1 MSYRKITKYF
11 QNIKLYGIIGAAVIM
26 AMSVTA
32 CSTVKNSG
40 TEITAD
46 QTSAGLADG
55 TTVNGIYS
63 YDDMFTERD
72 LDVGYDES
80 SAVKINLADDSTT
93 VTVGDDTEAD
103 ASEADETKADDSET
117 DGTKDGG
124 VETDETKADESETD
138 GTKADESVTN
148 ETETASSGVS
158 ISGNIITITKEGTYV
173 FSGAL
178 SEGQIVVDAD
188 SAKVQ
193 LVLDNADITCAS
205 SAAIYVKNA
214 DKTFITL
221 AEGSEN
227 ILMNT
232 AEYEAIDDNNIDAV
246 IFSKDDLTLNG
257 KGTLTINSEY
267 GHGIVSKDDL
277 KLVGG
282 ICNITAKAHALSG
295 KDSVRIAAGTYN
307 LTSGKDG
314 IHSENADDDE
324 KGFVYIASGDFTI
337 ESTGDGIDASY
348 VVQIDDGDFDI
359 TAGDGAE
366 NATKTH
372 KDIPGGGAGDNMG
385 GGAPGGAAQDGEA
398 PSGDKPSGG
407 KPSGDKPSG
416 DKPSGDATSG
426 DATGGDTTSEDT
438 SGGNLK
444 GGDGSD
450 ESVSGSASG
459 KQTGQTPPD
468 RPDGDSFDGSR
479 PDEKASDNTG
489 GQTAQTPPDKPGTD
503 TSDAQQSDKN
513 SQSKDIADN
522 TTASGASSD
531 TGSEAASSTSS
542 DTDSEAASSTSSDTD
557 SEAASSTSSDTD
569 STSTKGIKSDGALY
583 VNGGTFTINSAD
595 DAFHSNSD
603 VTINDGT
610 YTISSGDDGMHAD
623 SALLVNGG
631 TITVT
636 ESYEGLE
643 GLNITINDGKID
655 IAASDDGMN
664 AAGGNDASGFGGMGG
679 DGFKGMQAPDAAQK
693 SNDTSDNTSDNTQK
707 PNDTSDT
714 AQTTGNIT
722 VAAQKSDSASD
733 TAQTT
738 GNITVAAQKSDST
751 SDTAQTTGNITV
763 ASQKSDNISVASQDE
778 MWMVIN
784 GGYVHVLAGGD
795 GLDSN
800 GDLTINGGEVY
811 VDGPSDNGNSAID
824 YGEKSSFYINGG
836 TVVAVGSSGMAEDVS
851 SDSKQQV
858 AFVKLDSQ
866 ADAGDVTLKDADGNE
881 IISYTAKKKYDCVII
896 STADM
901 KEGQTYTLSASG
913 NESEVSL

>member
-1 MSYRKITKYF
+1 MSYRKVKKYF

-46 QTSAGLADG
+46 QTSAGA
-55 TTVNGIYS
+55 TVNGIYS

-103 ASEADETKADDSET
+103 TSEIDETKADETQADESET
-117 DGTKDGG
+117 NGTKADKS
-124 VETDETKADESETD
+124 ETNGTKADESETD
-138 GTKADESVTN
+138 ETKV
-148 ETETASSGVS
+148 ASSGVS
-158 ISGNIITITKEGTYV
+158 ISGNIITISKEGTYV
-173 FSGAL
+173 LSGAL

-193 LVLDNADITCAS
+193 LVLDNVDITCAS

-221 AEGSEN
+221 AEDSEN

-277 KLVGG
+277 KLVSGT
-282 ICNITAKAHALSG
+282 CNITAKKHALSG

-314 IHSENADDDE
+314 IHSENVDDDE

-348 VVQIDDGDFDI
+348 VVQIDDGDFEI
-359 TAGDGAE
+359 TAGGGAE

-372 KDIPGGGAGDNMG
+372 NDMPGGGPGGDMG
-385 GGAPGGAAQDGEA
+385 GGAPGGDKPSGEASSGEA
-398 PSGDKPSGG
+398 PSGDTSSG
-407 KPSGDKPSG
+407 SGSNG
-416 DKPSGDATSG
+416 DSF
-426 DATGGDTTSEDT
+426 
-438 SGGNLK
+438 
-444 GGDGSD
+444 GSD
-450 ESVSGSASG
+450 SG

-468 RPDGDSFDGSR
+468 
-479 PDEKASDNTG
+479 
-489 GQTAQTPPDKPGTD
+489 KPGKD
-503 TSDAQQSDKN
+503 TSDGQQFDKN
-513 SQSKDIADN
+513 SQSKDAADS
-522 TTASGASSD
+522 TTASG
-531 TGSEAASSTSS
+531 TSS
-542 DTDSEAASSTSSDTD
+542 DTDSEAVSGTSP
-557 SEAASSTSSDTD
+557 DTD

-595 DAFHSNSD
+595 DSFHSNSD

-643 GLNITINDGKID
+643 GLNVTINDGKID
-655 IAASDDGMN
+655 IIASDDGIN
-664 AAGGNDASGFGGMGG
+664 AAGGNDQSGFGGMGG
-679 DGFKGMQAPDAAQK
+679 DGFKGMQAPDAQK
-693 SNDTSDNTSDNTQK
+693 SDDA
-707 PNDTSDT
+707 SDT
-714 AQTTGNIT
+714 VQDTGNIT
-722 VAAQKSDSASD
+722 VAAQKADSTLDKAQDTD
-733 TAQTT
+733 TA
-738 GNITVAAQKSDST
+738 SE
-751 SDTAQTTGNITV
+751 
-763 ASQKSDNISVASQDE
+763 DE

-836 TVVAVGSSGMAEDVS
+836 TVIAVGSSGMAEDVS

-866 ADAGDVTLKDADGNE
+866 ADAGDVILKDADGNE
-881 IISYTAKKKYDCVII
+881 IISYTAQKKYDCVII
-896 STADM
+896 STADL
-901 KEGQTYTLSASG
+901 KAGQTYTLSASG
-913 NESEVSL
+913 SESEVSL

>member
-40 TEITAD
+40 TEISAA
-46 QTSAGLADG
+46 QTYAGLADG
-55 TTVNGIYS
+55 ATVNGIYS

-80 SAVKINLADDSTT
+80 SAVKINLADDSST

-103 ASEADETKADDSET
+103 ASEADETKADDSKADET
-117 DGTKDGG
+117 EADDSK
-124 VETDETKADESETD
+124 TDETKADESE
-138 GTKADESVTN
+138 TN

-282 ICNITAKAHALSG
+282 TYNITAENHALSG
-295 KDSVRIAAGTYN
+295 KDSVRIADGTYN

-366 NATKTH
+366 NATKTNN
-372 KDIPGGGAGDNMG
+372 DMPGGGTRDNMG
-385 GGAPGGAAQDGEA
+385 GGAPGGVAQDGEA

-416 DKPSGDATSG
+416 DATSG
-426 DATGGDTTSEDT
+426 DATSGDTTSEDT

-489 GQTAQTPPDKPGTD
+489 GQTAQTPPDKSGKD
-503 TSDAQQSDKN
+503 TSDGQQSDKN

-522 TTASGASSD
+522 TTASSAPSD
-531 TGSEAASSTSS
+531 TGSET
-542 DTDSEAASSTSSDTD
+542 ASSTSSDTD

-664 AAGGNDASGFGGMGG
+664 AAGGNDQSGFGGMGG

-693 SNDTSDNTSDNTQK
+693 SDDTSDNTSDNTQK

-722 VAAQKSDSASD
+722 VAAQKSDS
-733 TAQTT
+733 
-738 GNITVAAQKSDST
+738 T
-751 SDTAQTTGNITV
+751 SDTAQDTDAT
-763 ASQKSDNISVASQDE
+763 SEDE

-851 SDSKQQV
+851 SESKQQA

-866 ADAGDVTLKDADGNE
+866 ADAGDVILKDADGNE
-881 IISYTAKKKYDCVII
+881 IISYTAQKKYDCVII
-896 STADM
+896 STAAL
-901 KEGQTYTLSASG
+901 KAGQTYTLSASG
-913 NESEVSL
+913 SESEVSL

>member
-1 MSYRKITKYF
+1 MSYRKVKKYF

-40 TEITAD
+40 TEISAA

-55 TTVNGIYS
+55 ATVNGIYS

-93 VTVGDDTEAD
+93 VTVGDDTETD
-103 ASEADETKADDSET
+103 ASKADETRADESKT
-117 DGTKDGG
+117 DETKDGG
-124 VETDETKADESETD
+124 AETDETKADESE
-138 GTKADESVTN
+138 TN

-173 FSGAL
+173 LSGAL

-188 SAKVQ
+188 LAKVQ

-214 DKTFITL
+214 DKAFITL

-232 AEYEAIDDNNIDAV
+232 AEYETIDDNNIDAV

-282 ICNITAKAHALSG
+282 TCNITAKKHALSG
-295 KDSVRIAAGTYN
+295 KDSVRIADGTYN

-366 NATKTH
+366 NVTKTH
-372 KDIPGGGAGDNMG
+372 NDMLGGGPGGDMR
-385 GGAPGGAAQDGEA
+385 
-398 PSGDKPSGG
+398 
-407 KPSGDKPSG
+407 
-416 DKPSGDATSG
+416 
-426 DATGGDTTSEDT
+426 
-438 SGGNLK
+438 GGNSK

-450 ESVSGSASG
+450 GSVSGSASD
-459 KQTGQTPPD
+459 KQSGQTPPD
-468 RPDGDSFDGSR
+468 RPDSGSSDGSR

-503 TSDAQQSDKN
+503 TSDGQQSDKN
-513 SQSKDIADN
+513 SQSKDVADS
-522 TTASGASSD
+522 TTASGALS
-531 TGSEAASSTSS
+531 A
-542 DTDSEAASSTSSDTD
+542 SSDTD

-603 VTINDGT
+603 ITINDGT
-610 YTISSGDDGMHAD
+610 YTIGSGDDGIHAD

-655 IAASDDGMN
+655 ITASDDGMN
-664 AAGGNDASGFGGMGG
+664 AAGGNDASGFGGRGG
-679 DGFKGMQAPDAAQK
+679 DGFKGMQAPD
-693 SNDTSDNTSDNTQK
+693 
-707 PNDTSDT
+707 
-714 AQTTGNIT
+714 
-722 VAAQKSDSASD
+722 VAQKSDD
-733 TAQTT
+733 TL
-738 GNITVAAQKSDST
+738 
-751 SDTAQTTGNITV
+751 V
-763 ASQKSDNISVASQDE
+763 ASQDTDTASEDE

-866 ADAGDVTLKDADGNE
+866 VDAGDVILKDADGNE
-881 IISYTAKKKYDCVII
+881 IISYTVQKKYDCVII
-896 STADM
+896 STADLQA
-901 KEGQTYTLSASG
+901 GQTYILSASG

>member
-40 TEITAD
+40 TEISAA

-55 TTVNGIYS
+55 ATVNGIYS

-93 VTVGDDTEAD
+93 VTVGDDTETD
-103 ASEADETKADDSET
+103 ASKADETKADDSET
-117 DGTKDGG
+117 D
-124 VETDETKADESETD
+124 ETKADESET
-138 GTKADESVTN
+138 N
-148 ETETASSGVS
+148 ETENAASGVY

-173 FSGAL
+173 LSGAL

-214 DKTFITL
+214 DKAFITL

-282 ICNITAKAHALSG
+282 TYNITAENHAISG
-295 KDSVRIAAGTYN
+295 KDSVRIADGTYN

-348 VVQIDDGDFDI
+348 VVQIDEGDFDI

-372 KDIPGGGAGDNMG
+372 NDIPGGGTRDNMG
-385 GGAPGGAAQDGEA
+385 GGASGGAAQDGEA
-398 PSGDKPSGG
+398 PSGDKPSG
-407 KPSGDKPSG
+407 
-416 DKPSGDATSG
+416 
-426 DATGGDTTSEDT
+426 
-438 SGGNLK
+438 
-444 GGDGSD
+444 DGSD
-450 ESVSGSASG
+450 KSDSGSASG

-468 RPDGDSFDGSR
+468 RLDGDSFDGSR
-479 PDEKASDNTG
+479 PDEKTSDNTG

-503 TSDAQQSDKN
+503 TSDGQKSDKN

-522 TTASGASSD
+522 TTASSASSD
-531 TGSEAASSTSS
+531 TGSESSSSTSPDADSQNNSSTSS
-542 DTDSEAASSTSSDTD
+542 DA
-557 SEAASSTSSDTD
+557 D

-595 DAFHSNSD
+595 DSFHSNSD
-603 VTINDGT
+603 ATINDGT
-610 YTISSGDDGMHAD
+610 YTISSGDDGIHAD

-655 IAASDDGMN
+655 ITASDDGMN
-664 AAGGNDASGFGGMGG
+664 AAGGNDASGFGGRGG
-679 DGFKGMQAPDAAQK
+679 DGFKGMQTPDSARK
-693 SNDTSDNTSDNTQK
+693 SNDTSDNT
-707 PNDTSDT
+707 
-714 AQTTGNIT
+714 
-722 VAAQKSDSASD
+722 
-733 TAQTT
+733 
-738 GNITVAAQKSDST
+738 
-751 SDTAQTTGNITV
+751 
-763 ASQKSDNISVASQDE
+763 QKSDNTSVASQDTDAASDDE

-824 YGEKSSFYINGG
+824 YGEKSSFNINGG

-866 ADAGDVTLKDADGNE
+866 ADAGDVILKDADGNE
-881 IISYTAKKKYDCVII
+881 IISYTVQKKYDCVII
-896 STADM
+896 STADL
-901 KEGQTYTLSASG
+901 KAGQTYTLSASG

>member
-26 AMSVTA
+26 TMSVTA

-40 TEITAD
+40 TEISAA

-55 TTVNGIYS
+55 DTVNGIYS

-80 SAVKINLADDSTT
+80 NAVKINLADDSTT
-93 VTVGDDTEAD
+93 VTVGDDTETD
-103 ASEADETKADDSET
+103 ASKADETKADDSET
-117 DGTKDGG
+117 D
-124 VETDETKADESETD
+124 ETKADESET
-138 GTKADESVTN
+138 N
-148 ETETASSGVS
+148 ETENAASGVY

-173 FSGAL
+173 LSGAL

-214 DKTFITL
+214 DKAFITL

-282 ICNITAKAHALSG
+282 TYNITAENHALSG
-295 KDSVRIAAGTYN
+295 KDSVRIADGTYN

-372 KDIPGGGAGDNMG
+372 NDIPGGGTRDNMG
-385 GGAPGGAAQDGEA
+385 GGASGGAAQAGEA
-398 PSGDKPSGG
+398 PSGDKPSG
-407 KPSGDKPSG
+407 
-416 DKPSGDATSG
+416 
-426 DATGGDTTSEDT
+426 
-438 SGGNLK
+438 
-444 GGDGSD
+444 DGSD
-450 ESVSGSASG
+450 KSDSGSASG

-479 PDEKASDNTG
+479 PDEKTSDNTG

-503 TSDAQQSDKN
+503 TSDGQKSDKN

-522 TTASGASSD
+522 TTASSASSD
-531 TGSEAASSTSS
+531 TGSESSSSTSPDADSENNSSTSS
-542 DTDSEAASSTSSDTD
+542 DA
-557 SEAASSTSSDTD
+557 D

-595 DAFHSNSD
+595 DSFHSNSD
-603 VTINDGT
+603 ATINDGT
-610 YTISSGDDGMHAD
+610 YTISSGDDGIHAD

-655 IAASDDGMN
+655 ITASDDGMN
-664 AAGGNDASGFGGMGG
+664 AAGGNDASGFGGRGG
-679 DGFKGMQAPDAAQK
+679 DGFKGMQAPDSAQK

-707 PNDTSDT
+707 PDDTSDT

-722 VAAQKSDSASD
+722 VAAQKSDNTSVSSQDTDAASD
-733 TAQTT
+733 
-738 GNITVAAQKSDST
+738 
-751 SDTAQTTGNITV
+751 
-763 ASQKSDNISVASQDE
+763 DE

-824 YGEKSSFYINGG
+824 YGEKSSFNINGG

-866 ADAGDVTLKDADGNE
+866 ADAGDVILKDADGNE
-881 IISYTAKKKYDCVII
+881 IISYTVQKKYDCVII
-896 STADM
+896 STADL
-901 KEGQTYTLSASG
+901 KAGQTYTLSASG

>member
-11 QNIKLYGIIGAAVIM
+11 QNIKLYGVIGAAVIM

-40 TEITAD
+40 TEISAA

-55 TTVNGIYS
+55 ATVNGIYS

-72 LDVGYDES
+72 LDVGYDEN

-93 VTVGDDTEAD
+93 VTVGDDTETD
-103 ASEADETKADDSET
+103 ASKADETKADDSKT
-117 DGTKDGG
+117 DETKDGRA
-124 VETDETKADESETD
+124 ETDETKADESETD

-173 FSGAL
+173 LSGAL
-178 SEGQIVVDAD
+178 SEGQIVVDTD

-214 DKTFITL
+214 DKAFITL

-282 ICNITAKAHALSG
+282 TCNITAKNHALSG

-359 TAGDGAE
+359 TAGGGAE
-366 NATKTH
+366 NATKTNNEM
-372 KDIPGGGAGDNMG
+372 PGGGTGGNMG
-385 GGAPGGAAQDGEA
+385 GGAPGGDKPSGEA
-398 PSGDKPSGG
+398 PSGEAPSGG
-407 KPSGDKPSG
+407 PS
-416 DKPSGDATSG
+416 
-426 DATGGDTTSEDT
+426 
-438 SGGNLK
+438 
-444 GGDGSD
+444 SD
-450 ESVSGSASG
+450 SDSG

-468 RPDGDSFDGSR
+468 KPDGDSFDGSR
-479 PDEKASDNTG
+479 PDEKASDNAG
-489 GQTAQTPPDKPGTD
+489 SQTSQTPPDKSGKD
-503 TSDAQQSDKN
+503 TSDA
-513 SQSKDIADN
+513 
-522 TTASGASSD
+522 
-531 TGSEAASSTSS
+531 
-542 DTDSEAASSTSSDTD
+542 
-557 SEAASSTSSDTD
+557 D

-583 VNGGTFTINSAD
+583 VNGGTYTINSAD
-595 DAFHSNSD
+595 DSFHSNSD

-610 YTISSGDDGMHAD
+610 YTISSGDDGIHAD

-655 IAASDDGMN
+655 ITASDDGMN
-664 AAGGNDASGFGGMGG
+664 AAGGNDASGFGGRGG
-679 DGFKGMQAPDAAQK
+679 DGFKGMQAPDSARK

-707 PNDTSDT
+707 PDDTSDT

-722 VAAQKSDSASD
+722 VAAQKS
-733 TAQTT
+733 
-738 GNITVAAQKSDST
+738 GST
-751 SDTAQTTGNITV
+751 SDTAQDTDT
-763 ASQKSDNISVASQDE
+763 ASEDE

-824 YGEKSSFYINGG
+824 YGDKSSVYINGG
-836 TVVAVGSSGMAEDVS
+836 TVVAVGSGGMAEDVS

-866 ADAGDVTLKDADGNE
+866 VNAGDVILKDAAGNE
-881 IISYTAKKKYDCVII
+881 IISYTVQKKYDCVII
-896 STADM
+896 STADLQA
-901 KEGQTYTLSASG
+901 GQTYILSASG

>member
-1 MSYRKITKYF
+1 MSYRKVKKYF

-46 QTSAGLADG
+46 QTSAGA
-55 TTVNGIYS
+55 TVNGIYS

-103 ASEADETKADDSET
+103 ASETDETKADET
-117 DGTKDGG
+117 Q
-124 VETDETKADESETD
+124 ADESETD
-138 GTKADESVTN
+138 GTKADKSETN
-148 ETETASSGVS
+148 ETKAASSGVS
-158 ISGNIITITKEGTYV
+158 ISGNIITISKEGTYV
-173 FSGAL
+173 LSGAL

-193 LVLDNADITCAS
+193 LVLDNIDITCAS

-221 AEGSEN
+221 AEDSEN

-277 KLVGG
+277 KLVSGTY
-282 ICNITAKAHALSG
+282 NITAKNHALSG

-348 VVQIDDGDFDI
+348 VVQIDDGDFEI
-359 TAGDGAE
+359 TAGGGAE

-372 KDIPGGGAGDNMG
+372 NDMPGGDPGGDMG
-385 GGAPGGAAQDGEA
+385 GGAPGGDKPSGEA
-398 PSGDKPSGG
+398 PSGEAPSGG
-407 KPSGDKPSG
+407 PS
-416 DKPSGDATSG
+416 
-426 DATGGDTTSEDT
+426 
-438 SGGNLK
+438 
-444 GGDGSD
+444 SD
-450 ESVSGSASG
+450 SDSG

-468 RPDGDSFDGSR
+468 KPDSDTFDGSR
-479 PDEKASDNTG
+479 PNEKASDNADS
-489 GQTAQTPPDKPGTD
+489 QTSQTPPDKSGKD
-503 TSDAQQSDKN
+503 TSDGQQSDKN
-513 SQSKDIADN
+513 AQSKDAADSI
-522 TTASGASSD
+522 TASGA
-531 TGSEAASSTSS
+531 SS
-542 DTDSEAASSTSSDTD
+542 DTDSEAASGTSPDIDSEAASGASSDTD

-583 VNGGTFTINSAD
+583 VNGGTFIINSAD
-595 DAFHSNSD
+595 DSFHSNSD

-655 IAASDDGMN
+655 ITASDDGIN
-664 AAGGNDASGFGGMGG
+664 AAGGNDQSGFGGMGG
-679 DGFKGMQAPDAAQK
+679 DGFKGMQAP
-693 SNDTSDNTSDNTQK
+693 N
-707 PNDTSDT
+707 
-714 AQTTGNIT
+714 
-722 VAAQKSDSASD
+722 SAPD
-733 TAQTT
+733 
-738 GNITVAAQKSDST
+738 AAQKSDST
-751 SDTAQTTGNITV
+751 SE
-763 ASQKSDNISVASQDE
+763 DE

-836 TVVAVGSSGMAEDVS
+836 IVVAVGSSGMAEDVS

-866 ADAGDVTLKDADGNE
+866 ADAGDVILKDADGNE
-881 IISYTAKKKYDCVII
+881 IISYTAQKKYDCVII
-896 STADM
+896 STADL
-901 KEGQTYTLSASG
+901 KAGQTYTLSASG
-913 NESEVSL
+913 SESEVSL

>member
-40 TEITAD
+40 TEISATKTA
-46 QTSAGLADG
+46 AGLADIA
-55 TTVNGIYS
+55 TVNGIYS

-93 VTVGDDTEAD
+93 VTVGDDTETD
-103 ASEADETKADDSET
+103 ASKADETR
-117 DGTKDGG
+117 
-124 VETDETKADESETD
+124 ADESET
-138 GTKADESVTN
+138 N
-148 ETETASSGVS
+148 ETENAASGAY

-173 FSGAL
+173 LSGAL
-178 SEGQIVVDAD
+178 SEGQIVVNAD

-282 ICNITAKAHALSG
+282 TCNITAKTHALSG

-359 TAGDGAE
+359 TAGGGSE
-366 NATKTH
+366 NATKTNNEM
-372 KDIPGGGAGDNMG
+372 PGGGTGGNMG
-385 GGAPGGAAQDGEA
+385 GGAPGGDKPSGEA
-398 PSGDKPSGG
+398 PSGEAPSGG
-407 KPSGDKPSG
+407 PS
-416 DKPSGDATSG
+416 
-426 DATGGDTTSEDT
+426 
-438 SGGNLK
+438 
-444 GGDGSD
+444 SD
-450 ESVSGSASG
+450 SDSG
-459 KQTGQTPPD
+459 KQTGQTLPD
-468 RPDGDSFDGSR
+468 KPDGDSFDGSR
-479 PDEKASDNTG
+479 PDEKASDNAG
-489 GQTAQTPPDKPGTD
+489 SQTAQTPPDKSGKD
-503 TSDAQQSDKN
+503 TSDA
-513 SQSKDIADN
+513 
-522 TTASGASSD
+522 
-531 TGSEAASSTSS
+531 
-542 DTDSEAASSTSSDTD
+542 
-557 SEAASSTSSDTD
+557 D

-583 VNGGTFTINSAD
+583 VNGGTYTINSAD
-595 DAFHSNSD
+595 DSFHSNSD

-610 YTISSGDDGMHAD
+610 YTISSGDDGIHAD

-655 IAASDDGMN
+655 ITASDDGMN
-664 AAGGNDASGFGGMGG
+664 AAGGNDASGFGGRGG
-679 DGFKGMQAPDAAQK
+679 DGFKGMQAPD
-693 SNDTSDNTSDNTQK
+693 
-707 PNDTSDT
+707 
-714 AQTTGNIT
+714 
-722 VAAQKSDSASD
+722 AAQKSDSASD

-738 GNITVAAQKSDST
+738 GNITVAAQKSDNT
-751 SDTAQTTGNITV
+751 
-763 ASQKSDNISVASQDE
+763 SVASQDTDTASDDE

-824 YGEKSSFYINGG
+824 YGEKSPFYINGG

-851 SDSKQQV
+851 TDSKQQV

-866 ADAGDVTLKDADGNE
+866 VDAGDVILKDADGNE
-881 IISYTAKKKYDCVII
+881 IISYTVQKKYDCVII
-896 STADM
+896 STADL
-901 KEGQTYTLSASG
+901 KAGQIYTLSASG

>member
-1 MSYRKITKYF
+1 MSYRKVKKYF

-46 QTSAGLADG
+46 QTSAGA
-55 TTVNGIYS
+55 TVNGIYS

-103 ASEADETKADDSET
+103 VS
-117 DGTKDGG
+117 
-124 VETDETKADESETD
+124 ETDETK
-138 GTKADESVTN
+138 V
-148 ETETASSGVS
+148 ASSGVS
-158 ISGNIITITKEGTYV
+158 ISGNIITISKEGTYV
-173 FSGAL
+173 LSGAL

-193 LVLDNADITCAS
+193 LVLDNVDITCAS
-205 SAAIYVKNA
+205 SAAIYIKSA

-277 KLVGG
+277 KLVSGT
-282 ICNITAKAHALSG
+282 CNITAKNHALSG

-348 VVQIDDGDFDI
+348 VVQIDDGDFEI
-359 TAGDGAE
+359 IAGGGAE

-372 KDIPGGGAGDNMG
+372 NDMPGGGPGGDMG
-385 GGAPGGAAQDGEA
+385 GGAPGGDKQSGEA
-398 PSGDKPSGG
+398 PSGDKPSGEAS
-407 KPSGDKPSG
+407 SGDTSSG
-416 DKPSGDATSG
+416 SGSNRDS
-426 DATGGDTTSEDT
+426 S
-438 SGGNLK
+438 
-444 GGDGSD
+444 GSD
-450 ESVSGSASG
+450 SG

-468 RPDGDSFDGSR
+468 KPDGDNFDGSR
-479 PDEKASDNTG
+479 PDKKASDNAG
-489 GQTAQTPPDKPGTD
+489 SQTSQTPPDKSGKD
-503 TSDAQQSDKN
+503 TSDGQQSDKN
-513 SQSKDIADN
+513 SQSNNTAGSN

-531 TGSEAASSTSS
+531 TDSETASDTAS

-557 SEAASSTSSDTD
+557 T
-569 STSTKGIKSDGALY
+569 TSTKGIKSDGALY

-595 DAFHSNSD
+595 DSFHSNSD

-655 IAASDDGMN
+655 ITASDDGMN
-664 AAGGNDASGFGGMGG
+664 AAGGNDQSGFGGMGG
-679 DGFKGMQAPDAAQK
+679 DGFKGMQAPNSAPDAE
-693 SNDTSDNTSDNTQK
+693 
-707 PNDTSDT
+707 
-714 AQTTGNIT
+714 
-722 VAAQKSDSASD
+722 
-733 TAQTT
+733 
-738 GNITVAAQKSDST
+738 QKSDST
-751 SDTAQTTGNITV
+751 SE
-763 ASQKSDNISVASQDE
+763 DE

-836 TVVAVGSSGMAEDVS
+836 TIVAVGSSGMAEDVS

-866 ADAGDVTLKDADGNE
+866 ADAGDVTLKDTDGNE
-881 IISYTAKKKYDCVII
+881 IISYTAQKKYDCVII
-896 STADM
+896 STADL
-901 KEGQTYTLSASG
+901 KAGQTYTLSASG
-913 NESEVSL
+913 SESEVSL

>member
-1 MSYRKITKYF
+1 MSYRKVKKYF

-40 TEITAD
+40 TEISAA
-46 QTSAGLADG
+46 QTSVGLADEA
-55 TTVNGIYS
+55 TVNGIYS

-93 VTVGDDTEAD
+93 VTVGDDTETD
-103 ASEADETKADDSET
+103 AS
-117 DGTKDGG
+117 
-124 VETDETKADESETD
+124 KADESETD
-138 GTKADESVTN
+138 ATKADGSETN
-148 ETETASSGVS
+148 ETENAASGAY

-173 FSGAL
+173 LSGAL

-232 AEYEAIDDNNIDAV
+232 AEYETIDDNNIDAV

-282 ICNITAKAHALSG
+282 TYNITAENHALSG
-295 KDSVRIAAGTYN
+295 KDSVRIAEGTYN

-359 TAGDGAE
+359 TAGGGAE

-372 KDIPGGGAGDNMG
+372 NDMPGGATRDNMG

-398 PSGDKPSGG
+398 PSGDKPSG
-407 KPSGDKPSG
+407 
-416 DKPSGDATSG
+416 
-426 DATGGDTTSEDT
+426 
-438 SGGNLK
+438 
-444 GGDGSD
+444 DGSD
-450 ESVSGSASG
+450 KSDSGSASG

-503 TSDAQQSDKN
+503 TSDGQKSDKN

-522 TTASGASSD
+522 TTASSASSD
-531 TGSEAASSTSS
+531 TGSESSSSASPDADSENNSSTSS
-542 DTDSEAASSTSSDTD
+542 DA
-557 SEAASSTSSDTD
+557 D

-595 DAFHSNSD
+595 DSFHSNSD
-603 VTINDGT
+603 ATINDGT
-610 YTISSGDDGMHAD
+610 YTISSGDDGIHAD

-655 IAASDDGMN
+655 ITASDDGMN
-664 AAGGNDASGFGGMGG
+664 AAGGNDASGFGGRGG
-679 DGFKGMQAPDAAQK
+679 DGFKGMQAPDAARK
-693 SNDTSDNTSDNTQK
+693 SNDTSDNTQKSD
-707 PNDTSDT
+707 DTSDT

-722 VAAQKSDSASD
+722 VAAQKQDNTSD

-738 GNITVAAQKSDST
+738 GNITVAAQKQDSP
-751 SDTAQTTGNITV
+751 SDTAQDTDA
-763 ASQKSDNISVASQDE
+763 ASDDE

-824 YGEKSSFYINGG
+824 YGEKSSFNINRG

-866 ADAGDVTLKDADGNE
+866 ADAGDVILKGADGNE
-881 IISYTAKKKYDCVII
+881 IISYTAQKKYDCVII
-896 STADM
+896 STAAL
-901 KEGQTYTLSASG
+901 KAGQTYTLSASG
-913 NESEVSL
+913 SESEVSL

>member
-1 MSYRKITKYF
+1 MSYRKVKKYF

-40 TEITAD
+40 TEISAA
-46 QTSAGLADG
+46 QTSVGLADEA
-55 TTVNGIYS
+55 TVNGIYS

-80 SAVKINLADDSTT
+80 NAVKINLADDSTT
-93 VTVGDDTEAD
+93 VTVGDNTETD
-103 ASEADETKADDSET
+103 ASKSEETRADESKTDETKDGGAETDETKADESET
-117 DGTKDGG
+117 DG
-124 VETDETKADESETD
+124 TKADESETD

-173 FSGAL
+173 LSGAL

-232 AEYEAIDDNNIDAV
+232 AEYETIDDNNIDAV

-282 ICNITAKAHALSG
+282 TCNITAKNHALSG

-348 VVQIDDGDFDI
+348 VVQIDDGAFDI
-359 TAGDGAE
+359 TAGGGAE

-372 KDIPGGGAGDNMG
+372 NDMPGGATRDNMR

-398 PSGDKPSGG
+398 PSGDKPSG
-407 KPSGDKPSG
+407 
-416 DKPSGDATSG
+416 
-426 DATGGDTTSEDT
+426 
-438 SGGNLK
+438 
-444 GGDGSD
+444 DGSD
-450 ESVSGSASG
+450 KSDSGSASG

-468 RPDGDSFDGSR
+468 KPDGDSFDGSR
-479 PDEKASDNTG
+479 PDEKASDNAG
-489 GQTAQTPPDKPGTD
+489 SQTSQTPPDKSGKD
-503 TSDAQQSDKN
+503 TSDGQQSDKN
-513 SQSKDIADN
+513 SQSKDIADS
-522 TTASGASSD
+522 TTASSASSD
-531 TGSEAASSTSS
+531 TGSESASSTLSDADSENDSSTSS
-542 DTDSEAASSTSSDTD
+542 DA
-557 SEAASSTSSDTD
+557 D

-583 VNGGTFTINSAD
+583 VNGGTFNINSAD
-595 DAFHSNSD
+595 DSFHSNSD

-610 YTISSGDDGMHAD
+610 YTISSGDDGIHAD

-655 IAASDDGMN
+655 ITASDDGMN
-664 AAGGNDASGFGGMGG
+664 AAGGNDASGFGGRGG

-693 SNDTSDNTSDNTQK
+693 SDDTSENTQK
-707 PNDTSDT
+707 SDDSSDT
-714 AQTTGNIT
+714 AQNTDT
-722 VAAQKSDSASD
+722 ASD
-733 TAQTT
+733 
-738 GNITVAAQKSDST
+738 
-751 SDTAQTTGNITV
+751 
-763 ASQKSDNISVASQDE
+763 DE

-851 SDSKQQV
+851 SESKQQA

-881 IISYTAKKKYDCVII
+881 IISYTAQKKYDCVII
-896 STADM
+896 STAAL

-913 NESEVSL
+913 SESEVSL

>member
-40 TEITAD
+40 TEISAA

-55 TTVNGIYS
+55 ATVNGIYS

-93 VTVGDDTEAD
+93 VTVGDDTETD
-103 ASEADETKADDSET
+103 VSKADETKADDSKT
-117 DGTKDGG
+117 DETKDGES
-124 VETDETKADESETD
+124 ETDATKADESETD

-158 ISGNIITITKEGTYV
+158 ISGNIITISKEGTYV
-173 FSGAL
+173 LSGAL

-214 DKTFITL
+214 DKAFITL

-282 ICNITAKAHALSG
+282 IYNITAENHALSG
-295 KDSVRIAAGTYN
+295 KDSVRIAEGTYN

-348 VVQIDDGDFDI
+348 VVQIDDGAFDI
-359 TAGDGAE
+359 TAGGGAE

-372 KDIPGGGAGDNMG
+372 NDMPGGATRDNMG
-385 GGAPGGAAQDGEA
+385 GGAPGGDKPSGEA
-398 PSGDKPSGG
+398 PSGEAPSGG
-407 KPSGDKPSG
+407 PS
-416 DKPSGDATSG
+416 
-426 DATGGDTTSEDT
+426 
-438 SGGNLK
+438 
-444 GGDGSD
+444 SD
-450 ESVSGSASG
+450 SDSG

-468 RPDGDSFDGSR
+468 KPDGDSFDGSR
-479 PDEKASDNTG
+479 PDEKASDNAG
-489 GQTAQTPPDKPGTD
+489 SQTSQTPPDKSGKD
-503 TSDAQQSDKN
+503 TSDA
-513 SQSKDIADN
+513 
-522 TTASGASSD
+522 
-531 TGSEAASSTSS
+531 
-542 DTDSEAASSTSSDTD
+542 
-557 SEAASSTSSDTD
+557 D

-583 VNGGTFTINSAD
+583 VNGGTYTINSAD
-595 DAFHSNSD
+595 DSFHSNSD

-610 YTISSGDDGMHAD
+610 YTISSGDDGIHAD

-655 IAASDDGMN
+655 ITASDDGMN
-664 AAGGNDASGFGGMGG
+664 AAGGNDASGFGGRGG

-693 SNDTSDNTSDNTQK
+693 PDGTSDNTSDNTQK

-722 VAAQKSDSASD
+722 VAAQKSDN
-733 TAQTT
+733 T
-738 GNITVAAQKSDST
+738 
-751 SDTAQTTGNITV
+751 
-763 ASQKSDNISVASQDE
+763 SVASQDTDTASDDE

-824 YGEKSSFYINGG
+824 YGDKSSFYINGG
-836 TVVAVGSSGMAEDVS
+836 TVVAVGSSGMAEAVS

-866 ADAGDVTLKDADGNE
+866 VDAGDVILKDADGNE
-881 IISYTAKKKYDCVII
+881 IISYTVQKKYDCVII
-896 STADM
+896 STADLQA
-901 KEGQTYTLSASG
+901 GQTYILSASG

>member
-40 TEITAD
+40 TEISAT
-46 QTSAGLADG
+46 QTSAALADG
-55 TTVNGIYS
+55 TSVNGIYS

-103 ASEADETKADDSET
+103 ASETNGTKAAESEMDETEADKSETNETKA
-117 DGTKDGG
+117 
-124 VETDETKADESETD
+124 
-138 GTKADESVTN
+138 
-148 ETETASSGVS
+148 ASSGVS
-158 ISGNIITITKEGTYV
+158 ISGNIITISKEGTYV
-173 FSGAL
+173 LSGAL

-193 LVLDNADITCAS
+193 LVLDNVDITCAS

-221 AEGSEN
+221 AEDSEN

-232 AEYEAIDDNNIDAV
+232 VEYEAIDDNNIDAV

-277 KLVGG
+277 KLVSGTY
-282 ICNITAKAHALSG
+282 NITAKNHALSG
-295 KDSVRIAAGTYN
+295 KDSMRIAAGTYN

-348 VVQIDDGDFDI
+348 VVQIDDGDFEI
-359 TAGDGAE
+359 TAGGGAE
-366 NATKTH
+366 NATKIH
-372 KDIPGGGAGDNMG
+372 NDMPGGGPGGDMG
-385 GGAPGGAAQDGEA
+385 GGAPGGNKPSGEA
-398 PSGDKPSGG
+398 PSGSGSNGDPSG
-407 KPSGDKPSG
+407 
-416 DKPSGDATSG
+416 
-426 DATGGDTTSEDT
+426 
-438 SGGNLK
+438 
-444 GGDGSD
+444 SD
-450 ESVSGSASG
+450 SG

-468 RPDGDSFDGSR
+468 KPDGDSFDGSR
-479 PDEKASDNTG
+479 PNKKASDNAG
-489 GQTAQTPPDKPGTD
+489 GQNAQTPPDKSGTD
-503 TSDAQQSDKN
+503 TSDGQQSDKK
-513 SQSKDIADN
+513 SQSKDTADS
-522 TTASGASSD
+522 TTASSA
-531 TGSEAASSTSS
+531 SS
-542 DTDSEAASSTSSDTD
+542 DTDSEAASGTSSDIDSEAASGTLSDTD
-557 SEAASSTSSDTD
+557 SEVASSTSSDTD

-595 DAFHSNSD
+595 DSFHSNSD

-655 IAASDDGMN
+655 ITASDDGMN
-664 AAGGNDASGFGGMGG
+664 AAGGNDQSGFGGMGG
-679 DGFKGMQAPDAAQK
+679 DGFKGMQAPNSAPDAAQK
-693 SNDTSDNTSDNTQK
+693 SDDTSGNPSDNTQK
-707 PNDTSDT
+707 SD
-714 AQTTGNIT
+714 
-722 VAAQKSDSASD
+722 VASD

-738 GNITVAAQKSDST
+738 GNIAVAAQKSDST
-751 SDTAQTTGNITV
+751 SDKAQDTDTA
-763 ASQKSDNISVASQDE
+763 SEDE

-866 ADAGDVTLKDADGNE
+866 ADAGDVILKDADGNE
-881 IISYTAKKKYDCVII
+881 IISYTAQKKYDCVII
-896 STADM
+896 SMADL
-901 KEGQTYTLSASG
+901 KAGQTYTLSASG
-913 NESEVSL
+913 SESEVSL

>member
-40 TEITAD
+40 TEISATKTA
-46 QTSAGLADG
+46 AGLADIA
-55 TTVNGIYS
+55 TVNGIYS

-93 VTVGDDTEAD
+93 VTVGDDTETD
-103 ASEADETKADDSET
+103 ASKADETR
-117 DGTKDGG
+117 
-124 VETDETKADESETD
+124 ADESET
-138 GTKADESVTN
+138 N
-148 ETETASSGVS
+148 ETENAASGAY

-173 FSGAL
+173 LSGAL
-178 SEGQIVVDAD
+178 SEGQIVVNAD

-282 ICNITAKAHALSG
+282 TCNITAKTHALSG

-314 IHSENADDDE
+314 IHSENGDEEE

-359 TAGDGAE
+359 TAGGGAE
-366 NATKTH
+366 NATKTNNEM
-372 KDIPGGGAGDNMG
+372 PGGGTGGNMG
-385 GGAPGGAAQDGEA
+385 GGAPGGDKPSGEA
-398 PSGDKPSGG
+398 PSGEAPSGG
-407 KPSGDKPSG
+407 PS
-416 DKPSGDATSG
+416 
-426 DATGGDTTSEDT
+426 
-438 SGGNLK
+438 
-444 GGDGSD
+444 SD
-450 ESVSGSASG
+450 SDSG

-468 RPDGDSFDGSR
+468 KPDGDSFDGSR
-479 PDEKASDNTG
+479 PDEKASDNAG
-489 GQTAQTPPDKPGTD
+489 SQTSQTPPDKSGKD
-503 TSDAQQSDKN
+503 TSDA
-513 SQSKDIADN
+513 
-522 TTASGASSD
+522 
-531 TGSEAASSTSS
+531 
-542 DTDSEAASSTSSDTD
+542 
-557 SEAASSTSSDTD
+557 D

-583 VNGGTFTINSAD
+583 VNGGTYTINSAD
-595 DAFHSNSD
+595 DSFHSNSD

-610 YTISSGDDGMHAD
+610 YTISSGDDGIHAD

-655 IAASDDGMN
+655 ITASDDGMN
-664 AAGGNDASGFGGMGG
+664 AAGGNDASGFGGRGG
-679 DGFKGMQAPDAAQK
+679 DGFKGMQAPD
-693 SNDTSDNTSDNTQK
+693 
-707 PNDTSDT
+707 
-714 AQTTGNIT
+714 
-722 VAAQKSDSASD
+722 AAQKSDSASD

-751 SDTAQTTGNITV
+751 SDTAQDTDA
-763 ASQKSDNISVASQDE
+763 ASEDE

-881 IISYTAKKKYDCVII
+881 IISYTAQKKYDCVII
-896 STADM
+896 STADL
-901 KEGQTYTLSASG
+901 KAGQIYTLSASG

>member
-1 MSYRKITKYF
+1 MSYRKVKKYF

-46 QTSAGLADG
+46 QTSAGA
-55 TTVNGIYS
+55 TVNGIYS

-103 ASEADETKADDSET
+103 ASETDETKADENQ
-117 DGTKDGG
+117 
-124 VETDETKADESETD
+124 ADESETD
-138 GTKADESVTN
+138 GTKADKSETN
-148 ETETASSGVS
+148 ETKAASSGVS
-158 ISGNIITITKEGTYV
+158 ISGNIITISKEGTYV
-173 FSGAL
+173 LSGAL

-193 LVLDNADITCAS
+193 LVLDNVDITCAS
-205 SAAIYVKNA
+205 SAAIYIKNA

-221 AEGSEN
+221 ADGSEN

-246 IFSKDDLTLNG
+246 IFSKDDMTLNG

-277 KLVGG
+277 KLVSGT
-282 ICNITAKAHALSG
+282 CNITAKNHALSG

-348 VVQIDDGDFDI
+348 VVQIDDGDFEI
-359 TAGDGAE
+359 TAGGGAE
-366 NATKTH
+366 NATKTYN
-372 KDIPGGGAGDNMG
+372 DMPGGDPGGDMG
-385 GGAPGGAAQDGEA
+385 GGAPGGEA
-398 PSGDKPSGG
+398 PSGDKPSGEA
-407 KPSGDKPSG
+407 PSGDKPSG
-416 DKPSGDATSG
+416 EAPSGDTSSGSGSNG
-426 DATGGDTTSEDT
+426 DPS
-438 SGGNLK
+438 
-444 GGDGSD
+444 GSD
-450 ESVSGSASG
+450 SG

-468 RPDGDSFDGSR
+468 KPDGDSFDGSR
-479 PDEKASDNTG
+479 PDEKASDNADS
-489 GQTAQTPPDKPGTD
+489 QTSQTPPDKSGKD
-503 TSDAQQSDKN
+503 TSDGQQFDKN
-513 SQSKDIADN
+513 SQSKDAADS

-531 TGSEAASSTSS
+531 TESETASG
-542 DTDSEAASSTSSDTD
+542 TSSDTD

-595 DAFHSNSD
+595 DSFHSNSD

-643 GLNITINDGKID
+643 GLNITINDGNID
-655 IAASDDGMN
+655 ITASDDGMN
-664 AAGGNDASGFGGMGG
+664 AAGGNDQSGFGGMGG
-679 DGFKGMQAPDAAQK
+679 DGFKGMQAPNSAPDAAQK
-693 SNDTSDNTSDNTQK
+693 SDSASDSTSDNTQK
-707 PNDTSDT
+707 SDDTSDT

-722 VAAQKSDSASD
+722 VAAQKSDDASD
-733 TAQTT
+733 TVQDT
-738 GNITVAAQKSDST
+738 GNITVAAQKSDSS
-751 SDTAQTTGNITV
+751 SDTSQDTDT
-763 ASQKSDNISVASQDE
+763 ASEDE

-866 ADAGDVTLKDADGNE
+866 ADAGDVTLKDTDGNE
-881 IISYTAKKKYDCVII
+881 IISYTAQKKYDCVII
-896 STADM
+896 STADL
-901 KEGQTYTLSASG
+901 KAGQTYTLSASG
-913 NESEVSL
+913 SESEVSL

>member
-46 QTSAGLADG
+46 QTSAGA
-55 TTVNGIYS
+55 TVNGIYS

-80 SAVKINLADDSTT
+80 SAVKINLEDDSTT

-103 ASEADETKADDSET
+103 TS
-117 DGTKDGG
+117 
-124 VETDETKADESETD
+124 ETDETKVDETQADESETD
-138 GTKADESVTN
+138 GTKA
-148 ETETASSGVS
+148 ASSGVS
-158 ISGNIITITKEGTYV
+158 ISGNIITISKEGTYV
-173 FSGAL
+173 LSGAL

-193 LVLDNADITCAS
+193 LVLDNVDITCAS

-277 KLVGG
+277 KLVSGT
-282 ICNITAKAHALSG
+282 CNITAKNHALSG

-348 VVQIDDGDFDI
+348 VVQIDDGDFEI
-359 TAGDGAE
+359 TAGGGAE

-372 KDIPGGGAGDNMG
+372 NDMPGGDPGSDMG
-385 GGAPGGAAQDGEA
+385 GGAPSGEAPSGEAPSGEA
-398 PSGDKPSGG
+398 PSGDKPSGEA
-407 KPSGDKPSG
+407 PSGEAPSG
-416 DKPSGDATSG
+416 SGSNG
-426 DATGGDTTSEDT
+426 DSA
-438 SGGNLK
+438 
-444 GGDGSD
+444 GSD
-450 ESVSGSASG
+450 SG

-468 RPDGDSFDGSR
+468 KPDGDSFDGSR
-479 PDEKASDNTG
+479 PDEKASDNADS
-489 GQTAQTPPDKPGTD
+489 QTSQTPPDKSGKD
-503 TSDAQQSDKN
+503 TLDGQQFDKN
-513 SQSKDIADN
+513 SQSKDAADS

-531 TGSEAASSTSS
+531 IDSEAVSGTSS
-542 DTDSEAASSTSSDTD
+542 DTDSEAASDLSSDKG

-595 DAFHSNSD
+595 DSFHSNSD

-643 GLNITINDGKID
+643 GLNITINDGNID
-655 IAASDDGMN
+655 ITASDDGMN
-664 AAGGNDASGFGGMGG
+664 AAGGNDQSGFGGMGG
-679 DGFKGMQAPDAAQK
+679 DGFKGMQAPNSAPD
-693 SNDTSDNTSDNTQK
+693 
-707 PNDTSDT
+707 
-714 AQTTGNIT
+714 
-722 VAAQKSDSASD
+722 AAQKSDSASD
-733 TAQTT
+733 TAQDTD
-738 GNITVAAQKSDST
+738 AASE
-751 SDTAQTTGNITV
+751 
-763 ASQKSDNISVASQDE
+763 DE

-866 ADAGDVTLKDADGNE
+866 ADAGDVTLKDVDGNE
-881 IISYTAKKKYDCVII
+881 IISYTAQKKYDCVII
-896 STADM
+896 STADL
-901 KEGQTYTLSASG
+901 KAGQTYTLSASG
-913 NESEVSL
+913 SESEVSL

>member
-40 TEITAD
+40 TEISAA

-55 TTVNGIYS
+55 ATVNGIYS

-80 SAVKINLADDSTT
+80 NAVKINLADDSTT

-103 ASEADETKADDSET
+103 ASESDETKADETQADESET
-117 DGTKDGG
+117 DETKDGG
-124 VETDETKADESETD
+124 AETDETKADESVTD

-173 FSGAL
+173 LSGAL

-282 ICNITAKAHALSG
+282 TCNITAENHALSG
-295 KDSVRIAAGTYN
+295 KDSVRIAEGTYN

-348 VVQIDDGDFDI
+348 VVQIDDGAFDI
-359 TAGDGAE
+359 TAGGGAE

-372 KDIPGGGAGDNMG
+372 NDMPGGATRDNMG
-385 GGAPGGAAQDGEA
+385 GGAPGG
-398 PSGDKPSGG
+398 DKPSGEA
-407 KPSGDKPSG
+407 S
-416 DKPSGDATSG
+416 
-426 DATGGDTTSEDT
+426 
-438 SGGNLK
+438 SGGPS
-444 GGDGSD
+444 SD
-450 ESVSGSASG
+450 SDSG
-459 KQTGQTPPD
+459 KQSGQTPPD
-468 RPDGDSFDGSR
+468 KPDGDSFDGSR
-479 PDEKASDNTG
+479 PDEKASDNAG
-489 GQTAQTPPDKPGTD
+489 SQTAQTPPDKSGKD
-503 TSDAQQSDKN
+503 TSDA
-513 SQSKDIADN
+513 
-522 TTASGASSD
+522 
-531 TGSEAASSTSS
+531 
-542 DTDSEAASSTSSDTD
+542 
-557 SEAASSTSSDTD
+557 D

-583 VNGGTFTINSAD
+583 VNGGTYTINSAD
-595 DAFHSNSD
+595 DSFHSNSD

-610 YTISSGDDGMHAD
+610 YTISSGDDGIHAD

-655 IAASDDGMN
+655 ITASDDGMN
-664 AAGGNDASGFGGMGG
+664 AAGGNDASGFGGRGG

-693 SNDTSDNTSDNTQK
+693 PDDTSENTQK

-722 VAAQKSDSASD
+722 VAAQKSDN
-733 TAQTT
+733 T
-738 GNITVAAQKSDST
+738 
-751 SDTAQTTGNITV
+751 
-763 ASQKSDNISVASQDE
+763 SVASQDTDIASDDE

-851 SDSKQQV
+851 TDSKQQV

-866 ADAGDVTLKDADGNE
+866 VDAGDVILKDADGNE
-881 IISYTAKKKYDCVII
+881 IISYTVQKKYDCVII
-896 STADM
+896 STADL
-901 KEGQTYTLSASG
+901 KAGQIYTLSASG

>member
-1 MSYRKITKYF
+1 MSYRKVKKYF

-46 QTSAGLADG
+46 QTSAGA
-55 TTVNGIYS
+55 TVNGIYS

-103 ASEADETKADDSET
+103 ASETDETKADET
-117 DGTKDGG
+117 Q
-124 VETDETKADESETD
+124 VDESETD
-138 GTKADESVTN
+138 GTKADKSETN
-148 ETETASSGVS
+148 ETKAASSGVS
-158 ISGNIITITKEGTYV
+158 ISGNIITISKEGTYV
-173 FSGAL
+173 LSGAL

-193 LVLDNADITCAS
+193 LVLDNVDITCAS
-205 SAAIYVKNA
+205 SAAIYIKSA

-277 KLVGG
+277 KLVSGT
-282 ICNITAKAHALSG
+282 CNITAKNHALSG

-359 TAGDGAE
+359 TAGGGAE

-372 KDIPGGGAGDNMG
+372 NDMPGGDMG
-385 GGAPGGAAQDGEA
+385 GGAPGGDKPSGEA
-398 PSGDKPSGG
+398 PSGDTSSG
-407 KPSGDKPSG
+407 SGSNG
-416 DKPSGDATSG
+416 DSF
-426 DATGGDTTSEDT
+426 
-438 SGGNLK
+438 
-444 GGDGSD
+444 GSD
-450 ESVSGSASG
+450 SG

-468 RPDGDSFDGSR
+468 KLG
-479 PDEKASDNTG
+479 K
-489 GQTAQTPPDKPGTD
+489 D
-503 TSDAQQSDKN
+503 TSDGQQSDKN
-513 SQSKDIADN
+513 SQSKDAAGS
-522 TTASGASSD
+522 TTASG
-531 TGSEAASSTSS
+531 
-542 DTDSEAASSTSSDTD
+542 
-557 SEAASSTSSDTD
+557 TSSDTD

-595 DAFHSNSD
+595 DSFHSNSD

-643 GLNITINDGKID
+643 GLNITINNGKID
-655 IAASDDGMN
+655 ITASDDGMN
-664 AAGGNDASGFGGMGG
+664 AAGGNDQSGFGGMGG
-679 DGFKGMQAPDAAQK
+679 DGFKGMQAPDA
-693 SNDTSDNTSDNTQK
+693 
-707 PNDTSDT
+707 
-714 AQTTGNIT
+714 
-722 VAAQKSDSASD
+722 QKSDSASE
-733 TAQTT
+733 
-738 GNITVAAQKSDST
+738 
-751 SDTAQTTGNITV
+751 
-763 ASQKSDNISVASQDE
+763 DE

-866 ADAGDVTLKDADGNE
+866 ADAGDAILKDADGNE
-881 IISYTAKKKYDCVII
+881 IISYTAQKKYDCVII
-896 STADM
+896 STADL
-901 KEGQTYTLSASG
+901 KAGQTYTLSASG
-913 NESEVSL
+913 SESEVSL

>member
-40 TEITAD
+40 TEISAA
-46 QTSAGLADG
+46 QNSAGLADG
-55 TTVNGIYS
+55 ATVNGIYS

-93 VTVGDDTEAD
+93 VTVGDDTETD
-103 ASEADETKADDSET
+103 ASKADETKADDS
-117 DGTKDGG
+117 K
-124 VETDETKADESETD
+124 TDETKADESET
-138 GTKADESVTN
+138 N
-148 ETETASSGVS
+148 ETENAASGVY
-158 ISGNIITITKEGTYV
+158 ISRNIITITKEGTYV
-173 FSGAL
+173 LSGAL
-178 SEGQIVVDAD
+178 SEGQIIVDAD
-188 SAKVQ
+188 SAKIQ

-232 AEYEAIDDNNIDAV
+232 AEYETIDDNNIDAV

-282 ICNITAKAHALSG
+282 TYNITAENHALSG
-295 KDSVRIAAGTYN
+295 KDSVRIAEGTYN

-348 VVQIDDGDFDI
+348 VVQIDDGAFDI
-359 TAGDGAE
+359 TAGGGAE

-372 KDIPGGGAGDNMG
+372 NDMPGGATRDNMG

-398 PSGDKPSGG
+398 PSGDKPSG
-407 KPSGDKPSG
+407 
-416 DKPSGDATSG
+416 
-426 DATGGDTTSEDT
+426 
-438 SGGNLK
+438 
-444 GGDGSD
+444 DGSD
-450 ESVSGSASG
+450 KSDSGSASG

-503 TSDAQQSDKN
+503 TSDGQKSDKN

-522 TTASGASSD
+522 TTASSASSD
-531 TGSEAASSTSS
+531 TGSESSSSASPDADSENNLSTSS
-542 DTDSEAASSTSSDTD
+542 DA
-557 SEAASSTSSDTD
+557 D

-595 DAFHSNSD
+595 DSFHSNSD
-603 VTINDGT
+603 ATINDGT
-610 YTISSGDDGMHAD
+610 YTISSGDDGIHAD

-631 TITVT
+631 TITVI

-643 GLNITINDGKID
+643 WLNITINDGKID
-655 IAASDDGMN
+655 ITASDDGMN
-664 AAGGNDASGFGGMGG
+664 AAGGNDASGFGGRGG
-679 DGFKGMQAPDAAQK
+679 DGFKGMQAPDSAQRPD
-693 SNDTSDNTSDNTQK
+693 DTSNNTSDNTQK
-707 PNDTSDT
+707 PDDTSDT

-722 VAAQKSDSASD
+722 VAAQKQD
-733 TAQTT
+733 
-738 GNITVAAQKSDST
+738 NT
-751 SDTAQTTGNITV
+751 SDTAQDTDT
-763 ASQKSDNISVASQDE
+763 ASDDE

-824 YGEKSSFYINGG
+824 YGEKSSFDINGG
-836 TVVAVGSSGMAEDVS
+836 TVVAVGSSDMAEDVS
-851 SDSKQQV
+851 SESKQQA

-866 ADAGDVTLKDADGNE
+866 ADAGDVILKDADGNE
-881 IISYTAKKKYDCVII
+881 IISYTVQKKYDCVII
-896 STADM
+896 STADL
-901 KEGQTYTLSASG
+901 KADQIYTLSASG

>member
-11 QNIKLYGIIGAAVIM
+11 QNIKLYGVIGAAVIM

-40 TEITAD
+40 TEISAA
-46 QTSAGLADG
+46 QTSAGLADEA
-55 TTVNGIYS
+55 TVNGIYS

-80 SAVKINLADDSTT
+80 NAIKINLADDSTT
-93 VTVGDDTEAD
+93 VTVGDDTETD
-103 ASEADETKADDSET
+103 VSKADETKADDS
-117 DGTKDGG
+117 K
-124 VETDETKADESETD
+124 TDETKADESET
-138 GTKADESVTN
+138 N
-148 ETETASSGVS
+148 ETENAASGVY

-173 FSGAL
+173 LSGAL

-188 SAKVQ
+188 SAEVQ

-214 DKTFITL
+214 DKAFITL
-221 AEGSEN
+221 AEG
-227 ILMNT
+227 
-232 AEYEAIDDNNIDAV
+232 
-246 IFSKDDLTLNG
+246 
-257 KGTLTINSEY
+257 SEY

-277 KLVGG
+277 KLVGSTY
-282 ICNITAKAHALSG
+282 NITAENHALSG
-295 KDSVRIAAGTYN
+295 KDSVRIADGTYN

-366 NATKTH
+366 NVTKTH
-372 KDIPGGGAGDNMG
+372 NDIPGGGTRDNMG

-398 PSGDKPSGG
+398 PSGDKPSG
-407 KPSGDKPSG
+407 
-416 DKPSGDATSG
+416 
-426 DATGGDTTSEDT
+426 
-438 SGGNLK
+438 
-444 GGDGSD
+444 DGSD
-450 ESVSGSASG
+450 KSDSGSASG

-468 RPDGDSFDGSR
+468 RPDGVCFDGSR
-479 PDEKASDNTG
+479 PDEKTSDNTG

-503 TSDAQQSDKN
+503 TSDGQKSHKN
-513 SQSKDIADN
+513 SQSKDISDN
-522 TTASGASSD
+522 TTASSASSD
-531 TGSEAASSTSS
+531 TGSESSSSASPDADSENNSSTSS
-542 DTDSEAASSTSSDTD
+542 DA
-557 SEAASSTSSDTD
+557 D

-595 DAFHSNSD
+595 DSFHSNSD
-603 VTINDGT
+603 ATINDGT
-610 YTISSGDDGMHAD
+610 YTISSGDDGIHAD

-655 IAASDDGMN
+655 ITASDDGMN
-664 AAGGNDASGFGGMGG
+664 AAGGNDASGFGGRGG
-679 DGFKGMQAPDAAQK
+679 DGFKGMQAPDSAQK

-707 PNDTSDT
+707 QDDTSDT

-722 VAAQKSDSASD
+722 VAAQKSDNTSVSSQDTDAASD
-733 TAQTT
+733 
-738 GNITVAAQKSDST
+738 
-751 SDTAQTTGNITV
+751 
-763 ASQKSDNISVASQDE
+763 DE

-824 YGEKSSFYINGG
+824 YGEKSSFNINGG

-866 ADAGDVTLKDADGNE
+866 ADAGDVILKDADGNE
-881 IISYTAKKKYDCVII
+881 IISYTVQKKYDCVII
-896 STADM
+896 STADL
-901 KEGQTYTLSASG
+901 KAGQTYTLSASG

>member
-40 TEITAD
+40 TEISAD
-46 QTSAGLADG
+46 QTSATLADG
-55 TTVNGIYS
+55 TSVNGIYS

-103 ASEADETKADDSET
+103 VSETDETKADESETDETKADESET
-117 DGTKDGG
+117 DGTKAGES
-124 VETDETKADESETD
+124 ETDETKADESETD
-138 GTKADESVTN
+138 GTKADKSETN
-148 ETETASSGVS
+148 ETKAASSGVS
-158 ISGNIITITKEGTYV
+158 ISGNIITISKEGTYV
-173 FSGAL
+173 LSGAL

-193 LVLDNADITCAS
+193 LVLDNVDITCAS

-221 AEGSEN
+221 AEDSEN

-277 KLVGG
+277 KLVSGT
-282 ICNITAKAHALSG
+282 CNITAKNHALSG

-337 ESTGDGIDASY
+337 DSTGDGIDASY
-348 VVQIDDGDFDI
+348 VVQIDDGDFEI
-359 TAGDGAE
+359 TAGGGAE

-372 KDIPGGGAGDNMG
+372 NDMPGGGPGGDMG
-385 GGAPGGAAQDGEA
+385 GGAPGGNKPSGEA
-398 PSGDKPSGG
+398 PSGSG
-407 KPSGDKPSG
+407 SNGDS
-416 DKPSGDATSG
+416 S
-426 DATGGDTTSEDT
+426 
-438 SGGNLK
+438 
-444 GGDGSD
+444 GSD
-450 ESVSGSASG
+450 SG

-468 RPDGDSFDGSR
+468 KPDGDSFDGSR
-479 PDEKASDNTG
+479 PDEKASDNAG
-489 GQTAQTPPDKPGTD
+489 GQTAQTPPDKPDKD
-503 TSDAQQSDKN
+503 TSDGQQSDKN
-513 SQSKDIADN
+513 SQSKDAADS

-531 TGSEAASSTSS
+531 TDSETASDTAA

-557 SEAASSTSSDTD
+557 T
-569 STSTKGIKSDGALY
+569 TSTKGIKSDGALY

-595 DAFHSNSD
+595 DSFHSNSD

-610 YTISSGDDGMHAD
+610 YTSSSGDDGMHAD

-643 GLNITINDGKID
+643 GLNVTINDGKID
-655 IAASDDGMN
+655 ITASDDGMN
-664 AAGGNDASGFGGMGG
+664 AAGGNDESGFGGMGG
-679 DGFKGMQAPDAAQK
+679 DGFKGMQAPNSALDAAQK
-693 SNDTSDNTSDNTQK
+693 SDD
-707 PNDTSDT
+707 
-714 AQTTGNIT
+714 
-722 VAAQKSDSASD
+722 ASE
-733 TAQTT
+733 
-738 GNITVAAQKSDST
+738 
-751 SDTAQTTGNITV
+751 
-763 ASQKSDNISVASQDE
+763 DE

-836 TVVAVGSSGMAEDVS
+836 TVVAVGSSSMAEDVS

-866 ADAGDVTLKDADGNE
+866 VDAGDVILKDADGNE
-881 IISYTAKKKYDCVII
+881 IISYTAQKKYDCVII
-896 STADM
+896 STADL
-901 KEGQTYTLSASG
+901 KAGQTYTLSASG
-913 NESEVSL
+913 SESEVSL

>member
-1 MSYRKITKYF
+1 MSYRKVKKYF

-40 TEITAD
+40 TEISAA
-46 QTSAGLADG
+46 QTSVGLADEA
-55 TTVNGIYS
+55 TVNGIYS

-72 LDVGYDES
+72 LDVGYDEN

-93 VTVGDDTEAD
+93 VTVGDNTETD
-103 ASEADETKADDSET
+103 AS
-117 DGTKDGG
+117 
-124 VETDETKADESETD
+124 KADE
-138 GTKADESVTN
+138 TKADESVTN

-173 FSGAL
+173 LSGAL

-214 DKTFITL
+214 DKAFITL

-282 ICNITAKAHALSG
+282 TCNITAKNHALSG

-366 NATKTH
+366 NATKTNNEM
-372 KDIPGGGAGDNMG
+372 PGGSTGGNMG
-385 GGAPGGAAQDGEA
+385 GGAPGGDKPSGEA
-398 PSGDKPSGG
+398 PSGEAPSGG
-407 KPSGDKPSG
+407 SS
-416 DKPSGDATSG
+416 
-426 DATGGDTTSEDT
+426 
-438 SGGNLK
+438 
-444 GGDGSD
+444 SD
-450 ESVSGSASG
+450 SDSG

-468 RPDGDSFDGSR
+468 KPDGDSFDGSR
-479 PDEKASDNTG
+479 PDEKASDNAG
-489 GQTAQTPPDKPGTD
+489 SQTSQTPPDKSGKD
-503 TSDAQQSDKN
+503 TSDA
-513 SQSKDIADN
+513 
-522 TTASGASSD
+522 
-531 TGSEAASSTSS
+531 
-542 DTDSEAASSTSSDTD
+542 
-557 SEAASSTSSDTD
+557 D

-583 VNGGTFTINSAD
+583 VNGGTYTINSAD
-595 DAFHSNSD
+595 DSFHSNSD

-610 YTISSGDDGMHAD
+610 YTISSGDDGIHAD

-655 IAASDDGMN
+655 ITASDDGMN
-664 AAGGNDASGFGGMGG
+664 AAGGNDASGFGGRGG

-693 SNDTSDNTSDNTQK
+693 PDGTSDNTSDNTQK

-722 VAAQKSDSASD
+722 VAAQKSDN
-733 TAQTT
+733 T
-738 GNITVAAQKSDST
+738 
-751 SDTAQTTGNITV
+751 
-763 ASQKSDNISVASQDE
+763 SVASQDTDTASDDE

-824 YGEKSSFYINGG
+824 YGDKSSFYINGG

-866 ADAGDVTLKDADGNE
+866 VDAGDVILKDADGNE
-881 IISYTAKKKYDCVII
+881 IISYTVQKKYDCVII
-896 STADM
+896 STADL
-901 KEGQTYTLSASG
+901 KAGQIYTLSASG

>member
-1 MSYRKITKYF
+1 MSYRKVKKYF

-40 TEITAD
+40 TEISAA
-46 QTSAGLADG
+46 QTSAGLADEA
-55 TTVNGIYS
+55 TVNGIYS

-72 LDVGYDES
+72 LDVGYDEN

-93 VTVGDDTEAD
+93 VTVGDNTEAD
-103 ASEADETKADDSET
+103 ASESDDTKADETQAD
-117 DGTKDGG
+117 KL
-124 VETDETKADESETD
+124 ETDETK
-138 GTKADESVTN
+138 V
-148 ETETASSGVS
+148 ASSGVS
-158 ISGNIITITKEGTYV
+158 ISGNIISISKEGTYV
-173 FSGAL
+173 LSGAL

-214 DKTFITL
+214 DKAFITL

-282 ICNITAKAHALSG
+282 TCNITAKNHALSG
-295 KDSVRIAAGTYN
+295 KDSVRIADGTYN

-366 NATKTH
+366 NVTKTH
-372 KDIPGGGAGDNMG
+372 NDMPGGG
-385 GGAPGGAAQDGEA
+385 PGGDMR
-398 PSGDKPSGG
+398 
-407 KPSGDKPSG
+407 
-416 DKPSGDATSG
+416 
-426 DATGGDTTSEDT
+426 
-438 SGGNLK
+438 GGNSK
-444 GGDGSD
+444 GGDGS
-450 ESVSGSASG
+450 
-459 KQTGQTPPD
+459 
-468 RPDGDSFDGSR
+468 DGSR

-503 TSDAQQSDKN
+503 TSDGQQSDKN
-513 SQSKDIADN
+513 SQSKDIADS
-522 TTASGASSD
+522 TTASSASSD
-531 TGSEAASSTSS
+531 TGSESASSTLSDADSENDSSTSS
-542 DTDSEAASSTSSDTD
+542 DA
-557 SEAASSTSSDTD
+557 D

-583 VNGGTFTINSAD
+583 VNGGTFNINSAD
-595 DAFHSNSD
+595 DSFHSNSD

-610 YTISSGDDGMHAD
+610 YTISSGDDGIHAD
-623 SALLVNGG
+623 SELLVNGG

-655 IAASDDGMN
+655 ITASDDGMN
-664 AAGGNDASGFGGMGG
+664 AAGGNDASGFGGRGG
-679 DGFKGMQAPDAAQK
+679 DGFKGMQAPDVAQK
-693 SNDTSDNTSDNTQK
+693 SDDTSDNTQK
-707 PNDTSDT
+707 PDDTSDT

-722 VAAQKSDSASD
+722 VAAQKQD
-733 TAQTT
+733 
-738 GNITVAAQKSDST
+738 NT
-751 SDTAQTTGNITV
+751 SDTAQDTDT
-763 ASQKSDNISVASQDE
+763 ASDDE

-824 YGEKSSFYINGG
+824 YGEKSSFDINGG

-851 SDSKQQV
+851 SESKQQA

-866 ADAGDVTLKDADGNE
+866 ADAGDVILKDADGNE
-881 IISYTAKKKYDCVII
+881 IISYTAQKRYDCVII
-896 STADM
+896 STADL
-901 KEGQTYTLSASG
+901 KAGQTYTLSASG
-913 NESEVSL
+913 SESEVSL

>member
-26 AMSVTA
+26 TMSVTA

-40 TEITAD
+40 TEISAA

-55 TTVNGIYS
+55 DTVNGIYS

-72 LDVGYDES
+72 LNVGYDEN

-93 VTVGDDTEAD
+93 VTVGDDTETD
-103 ASEADETKADDSET
+103 ASKADETKADDSET
-117 DGTKDGG
+117 D
-124 VETDETKADESETD
+124 ETKADESET
-138 GTKADESVTN
+138 N
-148 ETETASSGVS
+148 ETENAASGVY

-173 FSGAL
+173 LSGAL
-178 SEGQIVVDAD
+178 SEGQIIVDAD

-214 DKTFITL
+214 EKTFITL

-282 ICNITAKAHALSG
+282 TYNITAENHALSG
-295 KDSVRIAAGTYN
+295 KDSVRIADGTYN

-366 NATKTH
+366 NVTKTH
-372 KDIPGGGAGDNMG
+372 NDIPGGGTRDNMG

-398 PSGDKPSGG
+398 PSGDKPSG
-407 KPSGDKPSG
+407 
-416 DKPSGDATSG
+416 
-426 DATGGDTTSEDT
+426 
-438 SGGNLK
+438 
-444 GGDGSD
+444 DGSD
-450 ESVSGSASG
+450 KSDSGSASG

-479 PDEKASDNTG
+479 PDEKVSDNTG
-489 GQTAQTPPDKPGTD
+489 GQTAQTPPDGQK
-503 TSDAQQSDKN
+503 SDKN

-522 TTASGASSD
+522 TTASSASSD
-531 TGSEAASSTSS
+531 TGSESSSSTPPDADSENNSSTSS
-542 DTDSEAASSTSSDTD
+542 DA
-557 SEAASSTSSDTD
+557 D

-583 VNGGTFTINSAD
+583 VNGGTFTINSAND
-595 DAFHSNSD
+595 SFHSNSD
-603 VTINDGT
+603 ATINDGT
-610 YTISSGDDGMHAD
+610 YTISSGDDGIHAD

-655 IAASDDGMN
+655 ITASDDGMN
-664 AAGGNDASGFGGMGG
+664 AAGGNDASGFGGRGG
-679 DGFKGMQAPDAAQK
+679 DGFKGMQAPDSARK
-693 SNDTSDNTSDNTQK
+693 SNDTSDNTQKSD
-707 PNDTSDT
+707 DTSDT

-722 VAAQKSDSASD
+722 VAAQKQDNISD

-738 GNITVAAQKSDST
+738 GNITVAAQKSDNT
-751 SDTAQTTGNITV
+751 LV
-763 ASQKSDNISVASQDE
+763 ASQDTDAASDDE

-811 VDGPSDNGNSAID
+811 VDGPSDNGNIAID
-824 YGEKSSFYINGG
+824 YGEKSSFNINGG

-866 ADAGDVTLKDADGNE
+866 ADAGDVILKDADGNE
-881 IISYTAKKKYDCVII
+881 IISYTVQKKYDCVII
-896 STADM
+896 STADL
-901 KEGQTYTLSASG
+901 KAGQTYTLSASG

>member
-40 TEITAD
+40 TEISAA

-55 TTVNGIYS
+55 ATVNGIYS

-80 SAVKINLADDSTT
+80 SAVKINLADDSST
-93 VTVGDDTEAD
+93 VTVGDDTETD
-103 ASEADETKADDSET
+103 ASKADETKADDSET
-117 DGTKDGG
+117 DGTKADDSKAD
-124 VETDETKADESETD
+124 ETKADDSKADETEADDSKTDETKADESE
-138 GTKADESVTN
+138 TN

-282 ICNITAKAHALSG
+282 TCNITAKNHALSG

-359 TAGDGAE
+359 TAGGGSE
-366 NATKTH
+366 NATKTYN
-372 KDIPGGGAGDNMG
+372 DMPGGGTRDNMG
-385 GGAPGGAAQDGEA
+385 GGAPGGDKPSGEA
-398 PSGDKPSGG
+398 PSGEAPSGG
-407 KPSGDKPSG
+407 PS
-416 DKPSGDATSG
+416 
-426 DATGGDTTSEDT
+426 
-438 SGGNLK
+438 
-444 GGDGSD
+444 
-450 ESVSGSASG
+450 SGSASG

-489 GQTAQTPPDKPGTD
+489 GQTAQTPPDKSGKD
-503 TSDAQQSDKN
+503 TSDGQQSDKN

-522 TTASGASSD
+522 TTASSAPSD
-531 TGSEAASSTSS
+531 TGSET
-542 DTDSEAASSTSSDTD
+542 ASSTSSDTD

-664 AAGGNDASGFGGMGG
+664 AAGGNDQSGFGGMGG

-693 SNDTSDNTSDNTQK
+693 SDDTSENTQK
-707 PNDTSDT
+707 SD
-714 AQTTGNIT
+714 
-722 VAAQKSDSASD
+722 DSSD

-763 ASQKSDNISVASQDE
+763 ASQKSDNISVASQDTDAASDDE

-784 GGYVHVLAGGD
+784 GGYVHVLADGD

-866 ADAGDVTLKDADGNE
+866 ADAGDVTLKDTDGNE
-881 IISYTAKKKYDCVII
+881 IISYTAQKKYDCVII
-896 STADM
+896 STADLQA
-901 KEGQTYTLSASG
+901 GQTYTLSASG
-913 NESEVSL
+913 SESEVSL

>member
-40 TEITAD
+40 TEISAA

-55 TTVNGIYS
+55 ATVNGIYS

-80 SAVKINLADDSTT
+80 NAVKINLADDSTT

-103 ASEADETKADDSET
+103 ASES
-117 DGTKDGG
+117 
-124 VETDETKADESETD
+124 DETKADETQADESETD
-138 GTKADESVTN
+138 ETKDGGAETDETKADESVTN

-173 FSGAL
+173 LFGAL

-205 SAAIYVKNA
+205 SVAIYVKNA

-282 ICNITAKAHALSG
+282 IYNITAENHALSG
-295 KDSVRIAAGTYN
+295 KDSVRIAEGTYN

-348 VVQIDDGDFDI
+348 VVQIDDGAFDI
-359 TAGDGAE
+359 TAGGGAE

-372 KDIPGGGAGDNMG
+372 NDMPGGATRDNMG

-398 PSGDKPSGG
+398 PSGDKPSG
-407 KPSGDKPSG
+407 
-416 DKPSGDATSG
+416 
-426 DATGGDTTSEDT
+426 
-438 SGGNLK
+438 
-444 GGDGSD
+444 DGSEKSD
-450 ESVSGSASG
+450 SGSASG

-503 TSDAQQSDKN
+503 TSDGQKSDKN

-522 TTASGASSD
+522 TTASSASSD
-531 TGSEAASSTSS
+531 TGSESSSSASPDADSENNSSTSS
-542 DTDSEAASSTSSDTD
+542 DA
-557 SEAASSTSSDTD
+557 D

-595 DAFHSNSD
+595 DSFHSNSD
-603 VTINDGT
+603 ATINDGT
-610 YTISSGDDGMHAD
+610 YTISSGDDGIHAD

-631 TITVT
+631 TITVI

-655 IAASDDGMN
+655 ITASDDGMN
-664 AAGGNDASGFGGMGG
+664 AAGGNDASGFGGRGG

-693 SNDTSDNTSDNTQK
+693 PDDTSDNTQE

-722 VAAQKSDSASD
+722 VAAQKSDNASD

-738 GNITVAAQKSDST
+738 GNIIVAAQKSDST
-751 SDTAQTTGNITV
+751 SDTAQNTDT
-763 ASQKSDNISVASQDE
+763 ASDDE

-811 VDGPSDNGNSAID
+811 VDDPSDNGNSAID

-851 SDSKQQV
+851 SDSKQQA

-881 IISYTAKKKYDCVII
+881 IISYTAQKKYDCVII
-896 STADM
+896 STAAL

>member
-1 MSYRKITKYF
+1 MSYRKVTKYF

-40 TEITAD
+40 TEISAA

-55 TTVNGIYS
+55 ATVNGIYS

-80 SAVKINLADDSTT
+80 NAVKINLADDSTT
-93 VTVGDDTEAD
+93 VTVGDNTETD
-103 ASEADETKADDSET
+103 ASKSEETRADESKT
-117 DGTKDGG
+117 DETKDGG
-124 VETDETKADESETD
+124 AETDETEADESETD
-138 GTKADESVTN
+138 ETKADESVTN

-173 FSGAL
+173 LSGAL
-178 SEGQIVVDAD
+178 SEGQIIVDAD

-214 DKTFITL
+214 DKAFITL

-232 AEYEAIDDNNIDAV
+232 AEFEAIDDNNIDAV

-282 ICNITAKAHALSG
+282 TCNITAKTHALSG

-366 NATKTH
+366 NATKTNNEM
-372 KDIPGGGAGDNMG
+372 PGGGTGGNMG
-385 GGAPGGAAQDGEA
+385 GGAPGGDKPSGEA
-398 PSGDKPSGG
+398 PSGEAPSGG
-407 KPSGDKPSG
+407 PS
-416 DKPSGDATSG
+416 
-426 DATGGDTTSEDT
+426 
-438 SGGNLK
+438 
-444 GGDGSD
+444 SD
-450 ESVSGSASG
+450 SDSG

-468 RPDGDSFDGSR
+468 KPDGDSFDGSR
-479 PDEKASDNTG
+479 PDEKASDNAG
-489 GQTAQTPPDKPGTD
+489 SQTSQTPPDKSGKD
-503 TSDAQQSDKN
+503 TSDA
-513 SQSKDIADN
+513 
-522 TTASGASSD
+522 
-531 TGSEAASSTSS
+531 
-542 DTDSEAASSTSSDTD
+542 
-557 SEAASSTSSDTD
+557 D

-583 VNGGTFTINSAD
+583 VNGGTYTINSAD
-595 DAFHSNSD
+595 DSFHSNSD

-610 YTISSGDDGMHAD
+610 YTISSGDDGIHAD

-655 IAASDDGMN
+655 ITASDDGMN
-664 AAGGNDASGFGGMGG
+664 AAGGNDASGFGGRGG
-679 DGFKGMQAPDAAQK
+679 DGFKDMQAPDAAQK
-693 SNDTSDNTSDNTQK
+693 PDGTSDNTSDNTQK

-733 TAQTT
+733 TAQDT
-738 GNITVAAQKSDST
+738 
-751 SDTAQTTGNITV
+751 DTA
-763 ASQKSDNISVASQDE
+763 SDDE

-866 ADAGDVTLKDADGNE
+866 VDAGDVILKDADGNE
-881 IISYTAKKKYDCVII
+881 IISYTVQKKYDCVII
-896 STADM
+896 STADL
-901 KEGQTYTLSASG
+901 KAGQIYTLSASG

>member
-40 TEITAD
+40 TEISATKNA
-46 QTSAGLADG
+46 AGLADG
-55 TTVNGIYS
+55 ATVNGIYS

-93 VTVGDDTEAD
+93 VTVGDDTETD
-103 ASEADETKADDSET
+103 VSKADETKADDSKT
-117 DGTKDGG
+117 DETKDGG
-124 VETDETKADESETD
+124 AETDETKADESETDETKAYESETD

-158 ISGNIITITKEGTYV
+158 ISGNIITISKEGTYV
-173 FSGAL
+173 LSGAL
-178 SEGQIVVDAD
+178 SEGQIIVDAD

-232 AEYEAIDDNNIDAV
+232 AEYETIDDNNIDAV

-282 ICNITAKAHALSG
+282 TCNITAKTHALSG

-359 TAGDGAE
+359 TAGDGAK
-366 NATKTH
+366 NVTKTH
-372 KDIPGGGAGDNMG
+372 NEMPGGGTGGNMG
-385 GGAPGGAAQDGEA
+385 GGAPGGDKPSGEA
-398 PSGDKPSGG
+398 PSGEAPSGG
-407 KPSGDKPSG
+407 PS
-416 DKPSGDATSG
+416 
-426 DATGGDTTSEDT
+426 
-438 SGGNLK
+438 
-444 GGDGSD
+444 SD
-450 ESVSGSASG
+450 SDSG

-468 RPDGDSFDGSR
+468 KPDGDSFDGSR
-479 PDEKASDNTG
+479 PDEKASDNVG
-489 GQTAQTPPDKPGTD
+489 SQTSQTPPDKSGKD
-503 TSDAQQSDKN
+503 TSDA
-513 SQSKDIADN
+513 
-522 TTASGASSD
+522 
-531 TGSEAASSTSS
+531 
-542 DTDSEAASSTSSDTD
+542 
-557 SEAASSTSSDTD
+557 D

-595 DAFHSNSD
+595 DSFHSNSD

-610 YTISSGDDGMHAD
+610 YTISSGDDGIHAD

-631 TITVT
+631 TIAVT

-655 IAASDDGMN
+655 ITASDDGMN
-664 AAGGNDASGFGGMGG
+664 AAGGNDASGFGGRGG

-693 SNDTSDNTSDNTQK
+693 PDDTSENTQK
-707 PNDTSDT
+707 SDDSSDT
-714 AQTTGNIT
+714 AQDTDT
-722 VAAQKSDSASD
+722 ASD
-733 TAQTT
+733 
-738 GNITVAAQKSDST
+738 
-751 SDTAQTTGNITV
+751 
-763 ASQKSDNISVASQDE
+763 DE

-866 ADAGDVTLKDADGNE
+866 VDAGDVTLKDADGNE
-881 IISYTAKKKYDCVII
+881 IISYTVQKKYDCVII
-896 STADM
+896 STADL
-901 KEGQTYTLSASG
+901 KAGQIYTLSASG

>member
-1 MSYRKITKYF
+1 MSYRKVKKYF
-11 QNIKLYGIIGAAVIM
+11 QNIKLYGIISAAVIM

-46 QTSAGLADG
+46 QTSAGA
-55 TTVNGIYS
+55 TVNGIYS

-103 ASEADETKADDSET
+103 ASE
-117 DGTKDGG
+117 
-124 VETDETKADESETD
+124 TDETKADETQADESETD
-138 GTKADESVTN
+138 ETKA
-148 ETETASSGVS
+148 ASSGVS
-158 ISGNIITITKEGTYV
+158 ISGNIITISKEGTYV
-173 FSGAL
+173 LSGAL

-193 LVLDNADITCAS
+193 LVLDNVDITCAS
-205 SAAIYVKNA
+205 SAAIYIKSA

-277 KLVGG
+277 KLVSGT
-282 ICNITAKAHALSG
+282 CNITAKNHALSG

-359 TAGDGAE
+359 TAGGGAE

-372 KDIPGGGAGDNMG
+372 NDMPGGDMG
-385 GGAPGGAAQDGEA
+385 GGAPGGDKPSGEA
-398 PSGDKPSGG
+398 PSGDKPSGEAS
-407 KPSGDKPSG
+407 SGD
-416 DKPSGDATSG
+416 TS
-426 DATGGDTTSEDT
+426 
-438 SGGNLK
+438 
-444 GGDGSD
+444 
-450 ESVSGSASG
+450 SVSGSNGDSAGSDSG

-468 RPDGDSFDGSR
+468 KPDSDTFDGSR
-479 PDEKASDNTG
+479 PDEKASDNADS
-489 GQTAQTPPDKPGTD
+489 QTSQTPPDKSGKD
-503 TSDAQQSDKN
+503 TSDGQQSDKN
-513 SQSKDIADN
+513 SQSKDAADS

-531 TGSEAASSTSS
+531 TDSKTASG
-542 DTDSEAASSTSSDTD
+542 ASSDTD

-583 VNGGTFTINSAD
+583 VNGGTFIINSAD
-595 DAFHSNSD
+595 DSFHSNSD

-643 GLNITINDGKID
+643 GLNITINDGKMD
-655 IAASDDGMN
+655 ITASDDGMN
-664 AAGGNDASGFGGMGG
+664 AAGGNDQSGFGGMGG
-679 DGFKGMQAPDAAQK
+679 DGFKGMQAP
-693 SNDTSDNTSDNTQK
+693 N
-707 PNDTSDT
+707 
-714 AQTTGNIT
+714 
-722 VAAQKSDSASD
+722 SAPD
-733 TAQTT
+733 
-738 GNITVAAQKSDST
+738 AAQKSDST
-751 SDTAQTTGNITV
+751 SE
-763 ASQKSDNISVASQDE
+763 DE

-824 YGEKSSFYINGG
+824 YGDKASFYINGG

-866 ADAGDVTLKDADGNE
+866 ADAGDVILKDADGNE
-881 IISYTAKKKYDCVII
+881 IISYTAQKKYDCVII
-896 STADM
+896 STADL
-901 KEGQTYTLSASG
+901 KAGQTYTLSASG
-913 NESEVSL
+913 SESEVSL

>member
-124 VETDETKADESETD
+124 AETDETKADESVTD

-282 ICNITAKAHALSG
+282 TCNITAKNHALSG

-359 TAGDGAE
+359 TAGGGAE
-366 NATKTH
+366 NATKTNN
-372 KDIPGGGAGDNMG
+372 DMPGGGTGGNMG
-385 GGAPGGAAQDGEA
+385 GGAPGGVAQDGEA

-407 KPSGDKPSG
+407 KPSGDKTSG
-416 DKPSGDATSG
+416 DKTSGDATSG

-459 KQTGQTPPD
+459 KQTGKTPPD

-489 GQTAQTPPDKPGTD
+489 GQTAQTPPDKSGKD
-503 TSDAQQSDKN
+503 TSDGQQSDKN

-522 TTASGASSD
+522 TTASSAPSD
-531 TGSEAASSTSS
+531 TGSET
-542 DTDSEAASSTSSDTD
+542 ASSTSSDTD

-664 AAGGNDASGFGGMGG
+664 AAGGNDQSGFGGMGG

-693 SNDTSDNTSDNTQK
+693 SDDTSENTQK
-707 PNDTSDT
+707 SDDSSDT
-714 AQTTGNIT
+714 AQTTG
-722 VAAQKSDSASD
+722 S
-733 TAQTT
+733 
-738 GNITVAAQKSDST
+738 ITVAAQKSDST
-751 SDTAQTTGNITV
+751 SDTAQDTDAT
-763 ASQKSDNISVASQDE
+763 SEDE

-824 YGEKSSFYINGG
+824 YCEKSSFYINGG

-851 SDSKQQV
+851 SESKQQA

-866 ADAGDVTLKDADGNE
+866 ADAGDVILKDADGNE
-881 IISYTAKKKYDCVII
+881 IISYTAQKKYDCVII
-896 STADM
+896 STAALQA
-901 KEGQTYTLSASG
+901 GQTYTLSASG
-913 NESEVSL
+913 SESEVSL

>member
-11 QNIKLYGIIGAAVIM
+11 QNIKLYGVIGAAVIM

-40 TEITAD
+40 TEISAA
-46 QTSAGLADG
+46 QTSAGLADEA
-55 TTVNGIYS
+55 TVNGIYS

-80 SAVKINLADDSTT
+80 NAVKINLADDSTT
-93 VTVGDDTEAD
+93 VTVGDDTETD
-103 ASEADETKADDSET
+103 ASKADETKADDS
-117 DGTKDGG
+117 K
-124 VETDETKADESETD
+124 TDETKADESET
-138 GTKADESVTN
+138 N
-148 ETETASSGVS
+148 ETENAASGVY

-173 FSGAL
+173 LSGAL

-205 SAAIYVKNA
+205 SAAIYIKNA

-282 ICNITAKAHALSG
+282 TYNITAENHALSG
-295 KDSVRIAAGTYN
+295 KDSVRIAEGTYN

-348 VVQIDDGDFDI
+348 VVQIDEGDFDI

-372 KDIPGGGAGDNMG
+372 NDIPGGGTRDNMG
-385 GGAPGGAAQDGEA
+385 GGASGGAAKAGEA
-398 PSGDKPSGG
+398 PSGDKPSG
-407 KPSGDKPSG
+407 
-416 DKPSGDATSG
+416 
-426 DATGGDTTSEDT
+426 
-438 SGGNLK
+438 
-444 GGDGSD
+444 DGSD
-450 ESVSGSASG
+450 KSDSGSASG

-503 TSDAQQSDKN
+503 TSDGQKSDKN

-522 TTASGASSD
+522 TTASSASSD
-531 TGSEAASSTSS
+531 TGSESSSSASPDADSENNSSTSS
-542 DTDSEAASSTSSDTD
+542 DA
-557 SEAASSTSSDTD
+557 D

-583 VNGGTFTINSAD
+583 VNGGNFTINSAD
-595 DAFHSNSD
+595 DSFHSNSD
-603 VTINDGT
+603 ATINDGT
-610 YTISSGDDGMHAD
+610 YTISSGDDGIHAD
-623 SALLVNGG
+623 NALLVNGG

-655 IAASDDGMN
+655 ITASDDGMN
-664 AAGGNDASGFGGMGG
+664 AAGGNDASGFGGRGG
-679 DGFKGMQAPDAAQK
+679 DGFKGMQAPDAAQRPD
-693 SNDTSDNTSDNTQK
+693 DTSDNTSDNTQK
-707 PNDTSDT
+707 PDDTSDT

-722 VAAQKSDSASD
+722 VAAQKQDNISD
-733 TAQTT
+733 TAQDTDA
-738 GNITVAAQKSDST
+738 VSD
-751 SDTAQTTGNITV
+751 
-763 ASQKSDNISVASQDE
+763 DE

-824 YGEKSSFYINGG
+824 YGEKSSFNINGG

-866 ADAGDVTLKDADGNE
+866 ADAGDVILKDADGNE
-881 IISYTAKKKYDCVII
+881 IISYTVQKKYDCVII
-896 STADM
+896 STADL
-901 KEGQTYTLSASG
+901 KAGQTYTLSASG

>member
-11 QNIKLYGIIGAAVIM
+11 QNIKLYGVIGAAVIM

-32 CSTVKNSG
+32 CSTIKNSG
-40 TEITAD
+40 TEISAA
-46 QTSAGLADG
+46 QTSAGLADEA
-55 TTVNGIYS
+55 TVNGIYS

-80 SAVKINLADDSTT
+80 NAVKINLADDSTT
-93 VTVGDDTEAD
+93 VTVGDDTETD
-103 ASEADETKADDSET
+103 ASKADETKADDS
-117 DGTKDGG
+117 K
-124 VETDETKADESETD
+124 TDETKADESET
-138 GTKADESVTN
+138 N
-148 ETETASSGVS
+148 ETENAASGVY

-173 FSGAL
+173 LSGAL

-205 SAAIYVKNA
+205 SAAIYIKNA

-232 AEYEAIDDNNIDAV
+232 AEYETIDDNNIDAV

-282 ICNITAKAHALSG
+282 TYNITAENHALSG
-295 KDSVRIAAGTYN
+295 KDSVRIAEGTYN

-366 NATKTH
+366 NVTKTH
-372 KDIPGGGAGDNMG
+372 NDIPGGGTRDNMG
-385 GGAPGGAAQDGEA
+385 GGAPGGVAQDGEA
-398 PSGDKPSGG
+398 PSGDKPSG
-407 KPSGDKPSG
+407 
-416 DKPSGDATSG
+416 
-426 DATGGDTTSEDT
+426 
-438 SGGNLK
+438 
-444 GGDGSD
+444 DGSD
-450 ESVSGSASG
+450 KSDSGSASG

-468 RPDGDSFDGSR
+468 
-479 PDEKASDNTG
+479 
-489 GQTAQTPPDKPGTD
+489 KPGTD
-503 TSDAQQSDKN
+503 TSDGQKSDKN

-522 TTASGASSD
+522 TTASSASSD
-531 TGSEAASSTSS
+531 TGSESSSSTSPDADSENNSSTSS
-542 DTDSEAASSTSSDTD
+542 DA
-557 SEAASSTSSDTD
+557 D

-595 DAFHSNSD
+595 DSFHSNSD
-603 VTINDGT
+603 ATINDGT
-610 YTISSGDDGMHAD
+610 YTISSGDDGIHAD

-643 GLNITINDGKID
+643 VIG
-655 IAASDDGMN
+655 
-664 AAGGNDASGFGGMGG
+664 
-679 DGFKGMQAPDAAQK
+679 
-693 SNDTSDNTSDNTQK
+693 
-707 PNDTSDT
+707 
-714 AQTTGNIT
+714 
-722 VAAQKSDSASD
+722 
-733 TAQTT
+733 
-738 GNITVAAQKSDST
+738 
-751 SDTAQTTGNITV
+751 
-763 ASQKSDNISVASQDE
+763 SVRS
-778 MWMVIN
+778 
-784 GGYVHVLAGGD
+784 
-795 GLDSN
+795 SN
-800 GDLTINGGEVY
+800 G
-811 VDGPSDNGNSAID
+811 
-824 YGEKSSFYINGG
+824 
-836 TVVAVGSSGMAEDVS
+836 
-851 SDSKQQV
+851 
-858 AFVKLDSQ
+858 
-866 ADAGDVTLKDADGNE
+866 
-881 IISYTAKKKYDCVII
+881 
-896 STADM
+896 
-901 KEGQTYTLSASG
+901 
-913 NESEVSL
+913 

>member
-40 TEITAD
+40 TEISAA

-55 TTVNGIYS
+55 ATVNGIYS

-80 SAVKINLADDSTT
+80 SAVKINLADDSST

-103 ASEADETKADDSET
+103 ASEADETKADDSE
-117 DGTKDGG
+117 
-124 VETDETKADESETD
+124 
-138 GTKADESVTN
+138 TN

-178 SEGQIVVDAD
+178 SEGQIIVDAD

-193 LVLDNADITCAS
+193 LVLDNADVTSAS

-232 AEYEAIDDNNIDAV
+232 AEYETIDDNNIDAV
-246 IFSKDDLTLNG
+246 IFSKDDLILNG

-282 ICNITAKAHALSG
+282 TYNITAENHALSG
-295 KDSVRIAAGTYN
+295 KDSVRIADGTYN

-366 NATKTH
+366 NATKTNN
-372 KDIPGGGAGDNMG
+372 DMPGGGTRDNMG
-385 GGAPGGAAQDGEA
+385 GGAPGGVAQDGEA

-426 DATGGDTTSEDT
+426 DATSGDTTSEDT

-489 GQTAQTPPDKPGTD
+489 GQTAQTPPDKSGKD
-503 TSDAQQSDKN
+503 TSDGQQSDKN

-522 TTASGASSD
+522 TTASSAPSD
-531 TGSEAASSTSS
+531 TGSET
-542 DTDSEAASSTSSDTD
+542 ASSTSSDTD

-664 AAGGNDASGFGGMGG
+664 AAGGNDQSGFGGMGG

-693 SNDTSDNTSDNTQK
+693 SDDTSENTQK
-707 PNDTSDT
+707 SDDSSDTAQTTGSITVAAQKQDNTSDT

-722 VAAQKSDSASD
+722 VAAQKSD
-733 TAQTT
+733 
-738 GNITVAAQKSDST
+738 
-751 SDTAQTTGNITV
+751 
-763 ASQKSDNISVASQDE
+763 NISVASQDTDAASDDE

-784 GGYVHVLAGGD
+784 GGYVHVLADGD

-866 ADAGDVTLKDADGNE
+866 ADAGDVTLKDTDGNE
-881 IISYTAKKKYDCVII
+881 IISYTAQKKYDCVII
-896 STADM
+896 STADLQA
-901 KEGQTYTLSASG
+901 GQTYTLSASG
-913 NESEVSL
+913 SESEVSL

>member
-1 MSYRKITKYF
+1 MCI
-11 QNIKLYGIIGAAVIM
+11 
-26 AMSVTA
+26 
-32 CSTVKNSG
+32 
-40 TEITAD
+40 
-46 QTSAGLADG
+46 
-55 TTVNGIYS
+55 
-63 YDDMFTERD
+63 RD
-72 LDVGYDES
+72 RY
-80 SAVKINLADDSTT
+80 
-93 VTVGDDTEAD
+93 
-103 ASEADETKADDSET
+103 
-117 DGTKDGG
+117 
-124 VETDETKADESETD
+124 
-138 GTKADESVTN
+138 
-148 ETETASSGVS
+148 

-173 FSGAL
+173 LSGAL

-214 DKTFITL
+214 DKAFITL

-282 ICNITAKAHALSG
+282 TYNITAENHAISG
-295 KDSVRIAAGTYN
+295 KDSVRIADGTYN

-348 VVQIDDGDFDI
+348 VVQIDEGDFDI

-372 KDIPGGGAGDNMG
+372 NDIPGGGTRDNMG
-385 GGAPGGAAQDGEA
+385 GGASGGAAQDGEA
-398 PSGDKPSGG
+398 PSGDKPSG
-407 KPSGDKPSG
+407 
-416 DKPSGDATSG
+416 
-426 DATGGDTTSEDT
+426 
-438 SGGNLK
+438 
-444 GGDGSD
+444 DGSD
-450 ESVSGSASG
+450 KSDSGSASG

-468 RPDGDSFDGSR
+468 RLDGDSFDGSR
-479 PDEKASDNTG
+479 PDEKTSDNTG

-503 TSDAQQSDKN
+503 TSDGQKSDKN

-522 TTASGASSD
+522 TTASSASSD
-531 TGSEAASSTSS
+531 TGSESSSSTSPDADSENNSSTSS
-542 DTDSEAASSTSSDTD
+542 DA
-557 SEAASSTSSDTD
+557 D

-595 DAFHSNSD
+595 DSFHSNSD
-603 VTINDGT
+603 ATINDGT
-610 YTISSGDDGMHAD
+610 YTISSGDDGIHAD

-655 IAASDDGMN
+655 ITASDDGMN
-664 AAGGNDASGFGGMGG
+664 AAGGNDASGFGGRGG
-679 DGFKGMQAPDAAQK
+679 DGFKGMQTPDSARK
-693 SNDTSDNTSDNTQK
+693 SNDTSDNT
-707 PNDTSDT
+707 
-714 AQTTGNIT
+714 
-722 VAAQKSDSASD
+722 
-733 TAQTT
+733 
-738 GNITVAAQKSDST
+738 
-751 SDTAQTTGNITV
+751 
-763 ASQKSDNISVASQDE
+763 QKSDNTSVASQDTDAASDDE

-824 YGEKSSFYINGG
+824 YGEKSSFNINGG

-866 ADAGDVTLKDADGNE
+866 ADAGDVILKDADGNE
-881 IISYTAKKKYDCVII
+881 IISYTVQKKYDCVII
-896 STADM
+896 STADL
-901 KEGQTYTLSASG
+901 KAGQTYTLSASG

>member
-1 MSYRKITKYF
+1 
-11 QNIKLYGIIGAAVIM
+11 M

-40 TEITAD
+40 TEISAA

-55 TTVNGIYS
+55 ATVNGIYS

-93 VTVGDDTEAD
+93 VTVGDDTETD
-103 ASEADETKADDSET
+103 ASKADETKADDSET
-117 DGTKDGG
+117 D
-124 VETDETKADESETD
+124 ETKADESET
-138 GTKADESVTN
+138 N
-148 ETETASSGVS
+148 ETENAASGVY

-173 FSGAL
+173 LSGAL

-214 DKTFITL
+214 DKAFITL

-282 ICNITAKAHALSG
+282 TYNITAENHAISG
-295 KDSVRIAAGTYN
+295 KDSVRIADGTYN

-348 VVQIDDGDFDI
+348 VVQIDEGDFDI

-372 KDIPGGGAGDNMG
+372 NDIPGGGTRDNMG
-385 GGAPGGAAQDGEA
+385 GGASGGAAQDGEA
-398 PSGDKPSGG
+398 PSGDKPSG
-407 KPSGDKPSG
+407 
-416 DKPSGDATSG
+416 
-426 DATGGDTTSEDT
+426 
-438 SGGNLK
+438 
-444 GGDGSD
+444 DGSD
-450 ESVSGSASG
+450 KSDSGSASG

-468 RPDGDSFDGSR
+468 RLDGDSFDGSR
-479 PDEKASDNTG
+479 PDEKTSDNTG

-503 TSDAQQSDKN
+503 TSDGQKSDKN

-522 TTASGASSD
+522 TTASSASSD
-531 TGSEAASSTSS
+531 TGSESSSSTSPDADSENNSSTSS
-542 DTDSEAASSTSSDTD
+542 DA
-557 SEAASSTSSDTD
+557 D

-595 DAFHSNSD
+595 DSFHSNSD
-603 VTINDGT
+603 ATINDGT
-610 YTISSGDDGMHAD
+610 YTISSGDDGIHAD

-655 IAASDDGMN
+655 ITASDDGMN
-664 AAGGNDASGFGGMGG
+664 AAGGNDASGFGGRGG
-679 DGFKGMQAPDAAQK
+679 DGFKGMQTPDSARK
-693 SNDTSDNTSDNTQK
+693 SNDTSDNT
-707 PNDTSDT
+707 
-714 AQTTGNIT
+714 
-722 VAAQKSDSASD
+722 
-733 TAQTT
+733 
-738 GNITVAAQKSDST
+738 
-751 SDTAQTTGNITV
+751 
-763 ASQKSDNISVASQDE
+763 QKSDNTSVASQDTDAASDDE

-824 YGEKSSFYINGG
+824 YGEKSSFNINGG

-866 ADAGDVTLKDADGNE
+866 ADAGDVILKDADGNE
-881 IISYTAKKKYDCVII
+881 IISYTVQKKYDCVII
-896 STADM
+896 STADL
-901 KEGQTYTLSASG
+901 KAGQTYTLSASG

>member
-40 TEITAD
+40 TEISAA

-55 TTVNGIYS
+55 AMVNGIYS

-103 ASEADETKADDSET
+103 ASEPDETKADETQADESET
-117 DGTKDGG
+117 DETKAGG
-124 VETDETKADESETD
+124 AETDETKADEAETD

-173 FSGAL
+173 LSGAL
-178 SEGQIVVDAD
+178 SEGQIVVNAD

-232 AEYEAIDDNNIDAV
+232 AEYETIDDNNIDAV

-277 KLVGG
+277 KFVGG
-282 ICNITAKAHALSG
+282 TCNITAKNHALSG

-359 TAGDGAE
+359 TAGGGSE

-372 KDIPGGGAGDNMG
+372 NDMPGGGTGGNMG
-385 GGAPGGAAQDGEA
+385 GGAPGGDKPSGEA
-398 PSGDKPSGG
+398 PSGEVPSGG
-407 KPSGDKPSG
+407 PS
-416 DKPSGDATSG
+416 
-426 DATGGDTTSEDT
+426 
-438 SGGNLK
+438 
-444 GGDGSD
+444 SD
-450 ESVSGSASG
+450 SDSG

-468 RPDGDSFDGSR
+468 KPDGDSFDGSR
-479 PDEKASDNTG
+479 PDEKASDNAG
-489 GQTAQTPPDKPGTD
+489 SQTSQTPPDKSGKD
-503 TSDAQQSDKN
+503 TSDA
-513 SQSKDIADN
+513 
-522 TTASGASSD
+522 
-531 TGSEAASSTSS
+531 
-542 DTDSEAASSTSSDTD
+542 
-557 SEAASSTSSDTD
+557 D

-583 VNGGTFTINSAD
+583 VNGGTYTINSAD
-595 DAFHSNSD
+595 DSFHSNSD

-610 YTISSGDDGMHAD
+610 YTISSGDDGIHAD

-655 IAASDDGMN
+655 ITASDDGMN
-664 AAGGNDASGFGGMGG
+664 AAGGNDASGFGGRGG

-693 SNDTSDNTSDNTQK
+693 PDDTSDNTSDNTQK
-707 PNDTSDT
+707 PNDTSD
-714 AQTTGNIT
+714 
-722 VAAQKSDSASD
+722 K
-733 TAQTT
+733 
-738 GNITVAAQKSDST
+738 
-751 SDTAQTTGNITV
+751 AQTTGNITV
-763 ASQKSDNISVASQDE
+763 ASQDTDTASDDE

-851 SDSKQQV
+851 TDSKQQA

-866 ADAGDVTLKDADGNE
+866 VDAGDVILKDADGNE
-881 IISYTAKKKYDCVII
+881 IISYTVQKKYDCVII
-896 STADM
+896 STADL
-901 KEGQTYTLSASG
+901 KAGQIYTLSASG

>member
-1 MSYRKITKYF
+1 MSYRKITKYY

-26 AMSVTA
+26 TMSVTA

-40 TEITAD
+40 TEISAA

-55 TTVNGIYS
+55 DTVNGIYS

-72 LDVGYDES
+72 LNVGYDEN

-93 VTVGDDTEAD
+93 VTVGDDTETD
-103 ASEADETKADDSET
+103 ASKADETKADDS
-117 DGTKDGG
+117 K
-124 VETDETKADESETD
+124 TDETKADESET
-138 GTKADESVTN
+138 N
-148 ETETASSGVS
+148 ETENVASGVY

-173 FSGAL
+173 LSGAL

-282 ICNITAKAHALSG
+282 TYNITAENHALSG
-295 KDSVRIAAGTYN
+295 KDSVRIADGTYN

-366 NATKTH
+366 NVTKTH
-372 KDIPGGGAGDNMG
+372 NDIPGGGTRDNMG

-398 PSGDKPSGG
+398 PSGDKPSG
-407 KPSGDKPSG
+407 
-416 DKPSGDATSG
+416 
-426 DATGGDTTSEDT
+426 
-438 SGGNLK
+438 
-444 GGDGSD
+444 DGSD
-450 ESVSGSASG
+450 KSDSGSASG
-459 KQTGQTPPD
+459 KQTGQTPPE

-503 TSDAQQSDKN
+503 TSDGQKSDKN

-522 TTASGASSD
+522 TTSSSASSD
-531 TGSEAASSTSS
+531 TGSEFSSSTSPDADSENNSSTSS
-542 DTDSEAASSTSSDTD
+542 DA
-557 SEAASSTSSDTD
+557 D

-595 DAFHSNSD
+595 DSFHSNSD
-603 VTINDGT
+603 ATINDGT
-610 YTISSGDDGMHAD
+610 YTISSGDDGIHAD

-664 AAGGNDASGFGGMGG
+664 AAGGNDASGFGGRGG
-679 DGFKGMQAPDAAQK
+679 DGFKGMQAPDAAQRPD
-693 SNDTSDNTSDNTQK
+693 DTSDNTSDNTQK
-707 PNDTSDT
+707 PDDTSDT

-722 VAAQKSDSASD
+722 VAAQKQDSPSD
-733 TAQTT
+733 TAQDTD
-738 GNITVAAQKSDST
+738 AASD
-751 SDTAQTTGNITV
+751 
-763 ASQKSDNISVASQDE
+763 DE

-800 GDLTINGGEVY
+800 GDLTINDGEVY

-824 YGEKSSFYINGG
+824 YGEKSSFNINGG

-866 ADAGDVTLKDADGNE
+866 ADAGDVILKDADGNE
-881 IISYTAKKKYDCVII
+881 IISYTVQKKYDCVII
-896 STADM
+896 STADL
-901 KEGQTYTLSASG
+901 KAGQTYTLSASG